1 MKKYLLSSLLVLGL
15 ALYSTV
21 AAWAENVVYGLMPS
35 NTYGART
42 TSFDI
47 DALGATA
54 LKITPEFAFENA
66 EEFNCGTSV
75 GDKYYAFV
83 VNRGVDAPAFVTL
96 NFTTGKMVV
105 VNDKSFTYGKP
116 GFGANGMAY
125 DEANEKLYA
134 IEGVY
139 DESLD
144 ATATKLYSV
153 DTTNGTLTEVATL
166 NDSYEAI
173 ASDHKGGFYLVK
185 VVTEGRKNYP
195 VLYKVSADFKVT
207 EAVANNTVTC
217 SYSTFNSLV
226 ASKDGKT
233 VYYAAGKSI
242 YAFDVTAGTV
252 EMKGNLNLNIA
263 GITLDKSSADGVAAE
278 NIPDAKPAAKRF
290 LVMRRIYGSAMGD
303 VPDDVDSKRTYYYY
317 NVDGKEV
324 GYANYGRLYTDLGIS
339 ETFNVVD
346 IAKPVFD
353 ENGNIVARNT
363 YQWGPYDFLDNTFKK
378 TPNCET
384 YEYNEAGQLVSDTT
398 SVYYHEYTYN
408 EDGTLAT
415 LNTYNKFTKKLSQS
429 IQYVAYDEKGNVISY
444 VSDGNWDS
452 QKYNADI
459 EYDENGNKI
468 EEFQYK
474 VVDDP
479 NMPGSTMNKPK
490 QLEKWEYVNNGLALY
505 QRFRYDNIGKD
516 VPEYNEVPEFKTVY
530 EPVVE
535 GDYNDVYARDSS
547 YFDNGKNSKWMGES
561 TYSRYTYADFTDM
574 EKDTYMELTAE
585 VDAKAYNT
593 VNLKFTMPQLGGI
606 QNCKFVIYRDCTPID
621 TLSFDDFVA
630 NADPETGLCTY
641 QDKLVKN
648 GTYDY
653 FIQPLFSAYSDDM
666 MAADIDE
673 PGIDDG
679 GVVTPE
685 ENPEAEWIGYYST
698 TPVQVTV
705 YTELP
710 AVTDLALTGGEIKT
724 SGNIANLQKTY
735 YAGLSWKN
743 PENITDYGFKKNSVY
758 LGMEE
763 QSLAEITKAD
773 STNANVELAF
783 EEDTE
788 AYVVTSYALG
798 YAVSDTITVKIKDI
812 DAFATGVEGVTVD
825 GAVKATFAN
834 NTITLS
840 DNATVSVFAANGQ
853 KVYEKNNVTSV
864 SLNNLPAAAYI
875 VCVEKNGNVNA
886 YKYRVK

>member
-1 MKKYLLSSLLVLGL
+1 MKKYLLSSLFVLGL

-35 NTYGART
+35 STYGART

-66 EEFNCGTSV
+66 EGFNCGTSV

-83 VNRGVDAPAFVTL
+83 VNRGVDATAFVTL

-166 NDSYEAI
+166 NDSYQAI

-185 VVTEGRKNYP
+185 VVSKDRKNYP
-195 VLYKVSADFKVT
+195 VLYKVSADYKVT
-207 EAVANNTVTC
+207 EAVANTTVTC
-217 SYSTFNSLV
+217 SYTTYNSLV

-233 VYYAAGKSI
+233 VYYVAGKSI
-242 YAFDVTAGTV
+242 FAFDVTAGTV
-252 EMKGNLNLNIA
+252 EKKGDLNSNIA
-263 GITLDKSSADGVAAE
+263 GVTFGKSSADGVAAE
-278 NIPDAKPAAKRF
+278 NIPDDKPAAKRF
-290 LVMRRIYGSAMGD
+290 LVMRRIYGSIMGD
-303 VPDDVDSKRTYYYY
+303 VPYDVDSKRTYYYY

-324 GYANYGRLYTDLGIS
+324 GYANYGRLYTDLGTS
-339 ETFNVVD
+339 DNFNIVD

-363 YQWGPYDFLDNTFKK
+363 YQWGQYDFLDYTFKK
-378 TPNCET
+378 TPNCVT

-398 SVYYHEYTYN
+398 SLYYHEYIYN
-408 EDGTLAT
+408 ENGTLSI
-415 LNTYNKFTKKLSQS
+415 LNTYNKYTKKFSQS
-429 IQYVAYDEKGNVISY
+429 IKYTYDEKGNVISY
-444 VSDGNWDS
+444 VSDGNYDY

-459 EYDENGNKI
+459 DYDENGNKI
-468 EEFQYK
+468 EEYQYQ

-479 NMPGSTMNKPK
+479 NMPGSTMNKSK
-490 QLEKWEYVNNGLALY
+490 QLESWKYVDNCLAEY
-505 QRFRYDNIGKD
+505 QRFRYDDKGNA
-516 VPEYNEVPEFKTVY
+516 VPDFKTVY

-547 YFDNGKNSKWMGES
+547 YFDNGKISKWMGES

-606 QNCKFVIYRDCTPID
+606 QKCKFVIYRDCTPID
-621 TLSFDDFVA
+621 TLSLDDFVT

-641 QDKLVKN
+641 QDKLLKN

-653 FIQPLFSAYSDDM
+653 FIQPLFTAYSDDM

-724 SGNIANLQKTY
+724 SGSIANLQKTY

-743 PENITDYGFKKNSVY
+743 PENITDYGFKKNSIY
-758 LGMEE
+758 LGMQK

-798 YAVSDTITVKIKDI
+798 YAVSDTIAIKIKAI
-812 DAFATGVEGVTVD
+812 ENAAGVEGVTVD

-853 KVYEKNNVTSV
+853 KVYEENNVTSV

>member
-1 MKKYLLSSLLVLGL
+1 MKKYLLSSLFVLGL

-35 NTYGART
+35 STYGART

-66 EEFNCGTSV
+66 EGFNCGTSV

-83 VNRGVDAPAFVTL
+83 VNRGVDATAFVTL

-125 DEANEKLYA
+125 DEANEKLYT

-144 ATATKLYSV
+144 APATKLYSV

-166 NDSYEAI
+166 NDSYKAI

-185 VVTEGRKNYP
+185 VVSKDRKNYP
-195 VLYKVSADFKVT
+195 VLYKVSADYKVT
-207 EAVANNTVTC
+207 EAVANTTVTC
-217 SYSTFNSLV
+217 SYTTFNSLV

-233 VYYAAGKSI
+233 VYYVAGKSI
-242 YAFDVTAGTV
+242 FAFDVTAGTV
-252 EMKGNLNLNIA
+252 EKKGDLNSNIA
-263 GITLDKSSADGVAAE
+263 GVTFGKSSADGVAAE
-278 NIPDAKPAAKRF
+278 NIPDDKPAAKRF
-290 LVMRRIYGSAMGD
+290 LVMRRIYGSVMGD
-303 VPDDVDSKRTYYYY
+303 VPYDVDSKRTYYYY

-324 GYANYGRLYTDLGIS
+324 GYANYGRLYTDLGTS
-339 ETFNVVD
+339 DNFNIVD

-363 YQWGPYDFLDNTFKK
+363 YQWGQYDFLDYTFKK
-378 TPNCET
+378 TPNCVT

-398 SVYYHEYTYN
+398 SLYYHEYIYN
-408 EDGTLAT
+408 ENGTLSI
-415 LNTYNKFTKKLSQS
+415 LNTYNKYTKKLSQS
-429 IQYVAYDEKGNVISY
+429 IKYTYDEKGNVISY
-444 VSDGNWDS
+444 VSDGNYDY
-452 QKYNADI
+452 QKYNAEID
-459 EYDENGNKI
+459 YDENGNKI
-468 EEFQYK
+468 EEYQYQ

-479 NMPGSTMNKPK
+479 NMPGSTMNKSK
-490 QLEKWEYVNNGLALY
+490 QLESWKYVDNCLAEY
-505 QRFRYDNIGKD
+505 QRFRYDDKGNA
-516 VPEYNEVPEFKTVY
+516 VPDFKTVY

-547 YFDNGKNSKWMGES
+547 YFDNGKDSKWMGES

-606 QNCKFVIYRDCTPID
+606 QKCKFVIYRDCTPID
-621 TLSFDDFVA
+621 TLSLDDFVT

-641 QDKLVKN
+641 QDKLLKN

-653 FIQPLFSAYSDDM
+653 FIQPLFTAYSDDM

-724 SGNIANLQKTY
+724 SGSIANLQKTY

-758 LGMEE
+758 LGMQK

-773 STNANVELAF
+773 STNVNVELAF

-798 YAVSDTITVKIKDI
+798 YAVSDTIAIKIKAI
-812 DAFATGVEGVTVD
+812 ENAAGVEGVTVD

-853 KVYEKNNVTSV
+853 KVYEENNVTSV

>member
-47 DALGATA
+47 DALGSDA
-54 LKITPEFAFENA
+54 LKLTPDFAFENA

-83 VNRGVDAPAFVTL
+83 VNRGVDAAAFVTL

-125 DEANEKLYA
+125 DETNGKLYV
-134 IEGVY
+134 IEGAF
-139 DESLD
+139 DESLE
-144 ATATKLYSV
+144 AEATKLYSV
-153 DTTNGTLTEVATL
+153 DTTNGTLTEVAKW

-185 VVTEGRKNYP
+185 VVSEGRKNYP
-195 VLYKVSADFKVT
+195 VLYKVSADFKVS

-217 SYSTFNSLV
+217 SYTTYNSLV
-226 ASKDGKT
+226 ASKDGST

-263 GITLDKSSADGVAAE
+263 GITFDKSSADGVAAE
-278 NIPDAKPAAKRF
+278 NIPDDKPAAKRF

-324 GYANYGRLYTDLGIS
+324 GYANYGRLYLDLGVS
-339 ETFNVVD
+339 DNFNLVD

-363 YQWGPYDFLDNTFKK
+363 YQWGPYDFLDYTFQK

-384 YEYNEAGQLVSDTT
+384 YAYNEAGQLIADTT

-408 EDGTLAT
+408 ENGTLAI
-415 LNTYNKFTKKLSQS
+415 LNTYNKFSKKLSQS
-429 IQYVAYDEKGNVISY
+429 IKYTYDEKGNVISY

-452 QKYNADI
+452 QKYNAEI
-459 EYDENGNKI
+459 EYDKNGNKI
-468 EEFQYK
+468 EEFQYQ
-474 VVDDP
+474 VVEDP
-479 NMPGSTMNKPK
+479 NMPGSTTNKSK
-490 QLEKWEYVNNGLALY
+490 QLETWKYVDNCLAEY
-505 QRFRYDNIGKD
+505 QRFRFDEKGKE
-516 VPEYNEVPEFKTVY
+516 VPEYKTVY

-535 GDYNDVYARDSS
+535 GDYNDVYVRDSS
-547 YFDNGKNSKWMGES
+547 YFDNGKSSKWMGES

-593 VNLKFTMPQLGGI
+593 VNLKFSMPQLGGV
-606 QNCKFVIYRDCTPID
+606 QDCKFVIYRDCTPID

-641 QDKLVKN
+641 QDKLLKN

-653 FIQPLFSAYSDDM
+653 FIQPLFTAYSDDM
-666 MAADIDE
+666 MAADVDE

-679 GVVTPE
+679 GVVGPE
-685 ENPEAEWIGYYST
+685 ENPEAQWIGYYST

-710 AVTDLALTGGEIKT
+710 AVTELTMTGGKVET
-724 SGNIANLQKTY
+724 SGSIANLQKTY
-735 YAGLSWKN
+735 FAAFSWKN

-763 QSLAEITKAD
+763 LALSEITKAD
-773 STNANVELAF
+773 STNATVELAF

-798 YAVSDTITVKIKDI
+798 NAISDTITVKIKDI
-812 DAFATGVEGVTVD
+812 EAFATGVEGVTVD
-825 GAVKATFAN
+825 GAVKATFAG

-853 KVYEKNNVTSV
+853 KVYEENNVRSV

-886 YKYRVK
+886 YKYHVK

>member
-207 EAVANNTVTC
+207 EAVANTTVTC

-263 GITLDKSSADGVAAE
+263 GITFDKSSADGAAAE

-290 LVMRRIYGSAMGD
+290 LVMKRIYGSAMGD

-339 ETFNVVD
+339 DKFNIVD

-363 YQWGPYDFLDNTFKK
+363 YQWGPYDFLDYTFKK

-516 VPEYNEVPEFKTVY
+516 VPEYKEVPEFKTVY

-535 GDYNDVYARDSS
+535 GDYNDVYVRDSS
-547 YFDNGKNSKWMGES
+547 YFANGKNSKWMGES
-561 TYSRYTYADFTDM
+561 TYSRYTYVDFTDM
-574 EKDTYMELTAE
+574 EEATNIELTAE

-593 VNLKFTMPQLGGI
+593 VNLKFTIPQLAFM
-606 QNCKFVIYRDCTPID
+606 QDSKYVIYRDCAPID
-621 TLSFDDFVA
+621 TLSFEDIMKI
-630 NADPETGLCTY
+630 ADPETGLCTY

-653 FIQPLFSAYSDDM
+653 FIQPLFTAYSDDM
-666 MAADIDE
+666 MVADLDE

-679 GVVTPE
+679 GVVGPE

-710 AVTDLALTGGEIKT
+710 SVTELALTGGEIKT

-743 PENITDYGFKKNSVY
+743 PENITEYGFKKNSVF
-758 LGMEE
+758 LGTEG
-763 QSLAEITKAD
+763 QALAEVTKAD
-773 STNANVELAF
+773 STNVKVELAF

-798 YAVSDTITVKIKDI
+798 YAISDTITVKIKDI
-812 DAFATGVEGVTVD
+812 DALATGVEGVTVD

-834 NTITLS
+834 NAITLS
-840 DNATVSVFAANGQ
+840 DNANISVFAANGQ
-853 KVYEKNNVTSV
+853 KVYEKDNVTSV

>member
-144 ATATKLYSV
+144 ATATKLFSV

-185 VVTEGRKNYP
+185 VVSKDRKNYP

-207 EAVANNTVTC
+207 EAVANTTVTC

-263 GITLDKSSADGVAAE
+263 GITFDKSSADGAAAE

-290 LVMRRIYGSAMGD
+290 LVMKRIYGSAMGD

-339 ETFNVVD
+339 DKFNIVD

-363 YQWGPYDFLDNTFKK
+363 YQWGPYDFLDYTFKK

-429 IQYVAYDEKGNVISY
+429 ILYVAYDEKGNVISY

-452 QKYNADI
+452 QKYNGEI
-459 EYDENGNKI
+459 EYDENGNKVL
-468 EEFQYK
+468 EFQYK

-479 NMPGSTMNKPK
+479 TMPGETMNKPK

-505 QRFRYDNIGKD
+505 QRFRYNDKG
-516 VPEYNEVPEFKTVY
+516 EEVPDYKTVY

-535 GDYNDVYARDSS
+535 GDYNDVYVRDSS
-547 YFDNGKNSKWMGES
+547 YFANGKNSKWMGES
-561 TYSRYTYADFTDM
+561 TYSRYTYVDFTDM
-574 EKDTYMELTAE
+574 EEATNIELTAE

-593 VNLKFTMPQLGGI
+593 VNLKFTIPQLAFM
-606 QNCKFVIYRDCTPID
+606 QDSKYVIYRDCAPID
-621 TLSFDDFVA
+621 TLSFEDIMKI
-630 NADPETGLCTY
+630 ADPETGLCTY

-653 FIQPLFSAYSDDM
+653 FIQPLFTAYSDDM
-666 MAADIDE
+666 MVADLDE

-679 GVVTPE
+679 GVVGPE

-710 AVTDLALTGGEIKT
+710 SVTELALTGGEIKT

-743 PENITDYGFKKNSVY
+743 PENITEYGFKKNSVF
-758 LGMEE
+758 LGTEG
-763 QSLAEITKAD
+763 QALAEVTKAD
-773 STNANVELAF
+773 STNVKVELAF

-798 YAVSDTITVKIKDI
+798 YAISDTITVKIKDI
-812 DAFATGVEGVTVD
+812 DALATGVEGVTVD

-834 NTITLS
+834 NAITLS
-840 DNATVSVFAANGQ
+840 DNANISVFAANGQ
-853 KVYEKNNVTSV
+853 KVYEKDNVTSV

>member
-15 ALYSTV
+15 ALYSSV

-66 EEFNCGTSV
+66 EEFYCGTSV

-207 EAVANNTVTC
+207 EAVANTTVTC

-263 GITLDKSSADGVAAE
+263 GITFYKSSADGAVAE
-278 NIPDAKPAAKRF
+278 NIPDAKPAKRF
-290 LVMRRIYGSAMGD
+290 LVMKRTYGSAMGD

-324 GYANYGRLYTDLGIS
+324 GYAKYGRSYTDFGTS

-363 YQWGPYDFLDNTFKK
+363 YKWGPYDFLDYTFKK

-415 LNTYNKFTKKLSQS
+415 LNTYNKLTKKLSQS
-429 IQYVAYDEKGNVISY
+429 IQYVTYDEKGNVISY
-444 VSDGNWDS
+444 VSAGNWDS
-452 QKYNADI
+452 QKYNGEI
-459 EYDENGNKI
+459 EYDDNGNKVL
-468 EEFQYK
+468 EFQYQ

-479 NMPGSTMNKPK
+479 TRPGETMNKPK
-490 QLEKWEYVNNGLALY
+490 QIEKWEYVNNALALY
-505 QRFRYDNIGKD
+505 QRFRYDGNGD
-516 VPEYNEVPEFKTVY
+516 EVPDYKTVY

-535 GDYNDVYARDSS
+535 GDYNDVYARDST
-547 YFDNGKNSKWMGES
+547 YFDNGENSKWTGKS

-593 VNLKFTMPQLGGI
+593 VNLKFTKPQLGGI

-641 QDKLVKN
+641 QDKLLKN

-724 SGNIANLQKTY
+724 SGNVANLHKTY

-743 PENITDYGFKKNSVY
+743 PENITDYGFKKNSIY
-758 LGMEE
+758 LGMEG
-763 QSLAEITKAD
+763 QALAEITKAD
-773 STNANVELAF
+773 STKASVELAF

-798 YAVSDTITVKIKDI
+798 YAISDTITVKIKDI

-853 KVYEKNNVTSV
+853 KVYEENNVTSV

>member
-21 AAWAENVVYGLMPS
+21 AAWAENVVYGIMPS

-47 DALGATA
+47 DALGSDA
-54 LKITPEFAFENA
+54 LKLTPEFAFENA

-83 VNRGVDAPAFVTL
+83 VNRGVDAAAFVTL
-96 NFTTGKMVV
+96 NFTTGNMVV

-125 DEANEKLYA
+125 DEVNDKLYV
-134 IEGVY
+134 IEGVF
-139 DESLD
+139 DESVES
-144 ATATKLYSV
+144 TATKLYSV
-153 DTTNGTLTEVATL
+153 DTTNGTLTEAATWK
-166 NDSYEAI
+166 DSYEAI
-173 ASDHKGGFYLVK
+173 ASDHKGGFYVIKLETVGK
-185 VVTEGRKNYP
+185 KTYP

-207 EAVANNTVTC
+207 EAVANTTVNC
-217 SYSTFNSLV
+217 SYTTYNSLV
-226 ASKDGKT
+226 ASKDGNT
-233 VYYAAGKSI
+233 VYYAAGKGV

-252 EMKGNLNLNIA
+252 EKKGDLKLNIA
-263 GITLDKSSADGVAAE
+263 GITLDKSSADGAAAE
-278 NIPDAKPAAKRF
+278 ITPDAKSAKRF
-290 LVMRRIYGSAMGD
+290 LVMKRIYGSAMGD

-317 NVDGKEV
+317 NADGKEV
-324 GYANYGRLYTDLGIS
+324 GYANYGRLYTDLGVS
-339 ETFNVVD
+339 ENFNLVD

-353 ENGNIVARNT
+353 ENGNIVAKNT
-363 YQWGPYDFLDNTFKK
+363 YQWGLYDFLDYTFKK

-408 EDGTLAT
+408 ENGTLAT

-429 IQYVAYDEKGNVISY
+429 IQYVAYNEKGNVVSY

-459 EYDENGNKI
+459 EYDENGNKV
-468 EEFQYK
+468 EEYQYQ

-479 NMPGSTMNKPK
+479 NMQGSTKNKSK
-490 QLEKWEYVNNGLALY
+490 QLETWKYVDNSLAEY
-505 QRFRYDNIGKD
+505 QRFRYDDKGD
-516 VPEYNEVPEFKTVY
+516 AVPEFKTVY

-535 GDYNDVYARDSS
+535 GDYNDVYVRDSS

-561 TYSRYTYADFTDM
+561 TYSRYTYVDFTDM
-574 EKDTYMELTAE
+574 EKDTYMKLTAE

-593 VNLKFTMPQLGGI
+593 VNLKFSMPQLGGV
-606 QNCKFVIYRDCTPID
+606 QDCKFVIYRDCTPID

-641 QDKLVKN
+641 QDKLLKN

-653 FIQPLFSAYSDDM
+653 FIQPLFTAYSDDM
-666 MAADIDE
+666 MAADVYE

-679 GVVTPE
+679 GVVGPE
-685 ENPEAEWIGYYST
+685 ENPEAQWIGYYST

-710 AVTDLALTGGEIKT
+710 AVTELALTGGKIVT
-724 SGNIANLQKTY
+724 SGSIANLQKTY

-743 PENITDYGFKKNSVY
+743 PENVEDYGFKKNSVY

-773 STNANVELAF
+773 STNATVELAF

-798 YAVSDTITVKIKDI
+798 YAISDTITVKIKDI
-812 DAFATGVEGVTVD
+812 EDATGVEGVTVD
-825 GAVKATFAN
+825 GAVKATFAG

-853 KVYEKNNVTSV
+853 KVYEENNVTSV

>member
-21 AAWAENVVYGLMPS
+21 AAWAENVVYGIMPS

-47 DALGATA
+47 DALGSDA
-54 LKITPEFAFENA
+54 LKLTPEFAFENA

-83 VNRGVDAPAFVTL
+83 VNRGVDAAAFVTL
-96 NFTTGKMVV
+96 NFTTGNMVV

-125 DEANEKLYA
+125 DEVNDKLYV
-134 IEGVY
+134 IEGVF
-139 DESLD
+139 DESVES
-144 ATATKLYSV
+144 TATKLYSV
-153 DTTNGTLTEVATL
+153 DTTNGTLTEVATWK
-166 NDSYEAI
+166 DSYEAI
-173 ASDHKGGFYLVK
+173 ASDHKGGFYVIKLETVGK
-185 VVTEGRKNYP
+185 KTYP
-195 VLYKVSADFKVT
+195 VLYKVSADFNVT
-207 EAVANNTVTC
+207 EAVANTTVNC
-217 SYSTFNSLV
+217 SYTTYNSLV
-226 ASKDGKT
+226 ASKDGNT
-233 VYYAAGKSI
+233 VYYAAGKGV

-252 EMKGNLNLNIA
+252 EKKGDLKLNIA
-263 GITLDKSSADGVAAE
+263 GITLDKSSADGAAAE
-278 NIPDAKPAAKRF
+278 ITPDAKSAKRF
-290 LVMRRIYGSAMGD
+290 LVQKRIYGSAMGD

-317 NVDGKEV
+317 NADGKEV
-324 GYANYGRLYTDLGIS
+324 GYANYGRLYTDLGVS
-339 ETFNVVD
+339 ENFNLVD

-353 ENGNIVARNT
+353 ENGNIVAKNT
-363 YQWGPYDFLDNTFKK
+363 YQWGPYDFLDYTFKK

-408 EDGTLAT
+408 EDGTLAI
-415 LNTYNKFTKKLSQS
+415 LNTYNRFTKKLSQS
-429 IQYVAYDEKGNVISY
+429 IQYVAYDEKGNVVSY

-459 EYDENGNKI
+459 EYDENGNKV
-468 EEFQYK
+468 EEYQYQ

-479 NMPGSTMNKPK
+479 NMQGSTTNKSK
-490 QLEKWEYVNNGLALY
+490 QLETWKYVDNCLAEY
-505 QRFRYDNIGKD
+505 QRFRFDDNG
-516 VPEYNEVPEFKTVY
+516 ESVPEFKTVY

-561 TYSRYTYADFTDM
+561 TYSRYTYVDFTDM
-574 EKDTYMELTAE
+574 EEATYMKLTAE

-593 VNLKFTMPQLGGI
+593 VNLKFSMPQLGGV
-606 QNCKFVIYRDCTPID
+606 QDCKFVIYRDCTPID

-641 QDKLVKN
+641 QDKLLKN

-653 FIQPLFSAYSDDM
+653 FIQPLFTAYSDDM
-666 MAADIDE
+666 MAADVDE

-679 GVVTPE
+679 GVVGPE
-685 ENPEAEWIGYYST
+685 ENPEAQWIGYYST

-710 AVTDLALTGGEIKT
+710 AVTELALTGGKIVT
-724 SGNIANLQKTY
+724 SGSIANLQKTY

-743 PENITDYGFKKNSVY
+743 PENVEDYGFKKNSVY

-773 STNANVELAF
+773 STNATVELAF

-798 YAVSDTITVKIKDI
+798 YAISDTITVKIKDI
-812 DAFATGVEGVTVD
+812 EDATGVEGVTVD
-825 GAVKATFAN
+825 GAVKATFAG

-853 KVYEKNNVTSV
+853 KVYEENNVTSV

>member
-47 DALGATA
+47 DALGSDA
-54 LKITPEFAFENA
+54 LKLTPDFAFENA

-83 VNRGVDAPAFVTL
+83 VNRGVEAAAFVTL

-185 VVTEGRKNYP
+185 VVSKDRKNYP
-195 VLYKVSADFKVT
+195 VLYKVSADFKVS

-217 SYSTFNSLV
+217 SYTTYNSLV
-226 ASKDGKT
+226 ASKDGST

-263 GITLDKSSADGVAAE
+263 GITFDKSSADGVAAE
-278 NIPDAKPAAKRF
+278 NIPDDKPAAKRF
-290 LVMRRIYGSAMGD
+290 LVMKRIYGSAMGD
-303 VPDDVDSKRTYYYY
+303 VPDDVDSKRTFYYY

-324 GYANYGRLYTDLGIS
+324 GYANYGRLYLDLGVS
-339 ETFNVVD
+339 DNFNLVD

-363 YQWGPYDFLDNTFKK
+363 YQWGPYDFLDYTFQK

-384 YEYNEAGQLVSDTT
+384 YAYNEAGQLIADTT

-408 EDGTLAT
+408 ENGTLAI
-415 LNTYNKFTKKLSQS
+415 LNTYNKFSKKLSQS
-429 IQYVAYDEKGNVISY
+429 IKYTYDEKGNVISY

-452 QKYNADI
+452 QKYNAEI
-459 EYDENGNKI
+459 EYDKNGNKI
-468 EEFQYK
+468 EEFQYQI
-474 VVDDP
+474 VEDP
-479 NMPGSTMNKPK
+479 NMPGSTTNKSK
-490 QLEKWEYVNNGLALY
+490 QLETWKYVDNCLAEY
-505 QRFRYDNIGKD
+505 QRFRFDEKGKE
-516 VPEYNEVPEFKTVY
+516 VPEYKTVY

-535 GDYNDVYARDSS
+535 GDYNDVYVRDSS

-593 VNLKFTMPQLGGI
+593 VNLKFSMPQLGGV
-606 QNCKFVIYRDCTPID
+606 QDCKFVIYRDCTPID

-641 QDKLVKN
+641 QDKLLKN

-653 FIQPLFSAYSDDM
+653 FIQPLFTAYSDDM
-666 MAADIDE
+666 MAADVDE

-679 GVVTPE
+679 GVVGPE
-685 ENPEAEWIGYYST
+685 ENPEAQWIGYYST

-710 AVTDLALTGGEIKT
+710 AVTELTMTGGKVET
-724 SGNIANLQKTY
+724 SGSIANLQKTY
-735 YAGLSWKN
+735 FAAFSWKN

-763 QSLAEITKAD
+763 QALAEITKAD
-773 STNANVELAF
+773 STRANVELAF

-798 YAVSDTITVKIKDI
+798 NAISDTITVKIKDI
-812 DAFATGVEGVTVD
+812 EAFATGVEGVTVD
-825 GAVKATFAN
+825 GAVKATFAG

>member
-1 MKKYLLSSLLVLGL
+1 MKKYLLSSLMVLGL
-15 ALYSTV
+15 ALYSSV

-144 ATATKLYSV
+144 ATATKFYSV
-153 DTTNGTLTEVATL
+153 DTTNGTLTEVTTL

-242 YAFDVTAGTV
+242 YAFDITAGTV

-263 GITLDKSSADGVAAE
+263 GITFDKSSADGAAAE

-290 LVMRRIYGSAMGD
+290 LVMKRIYGSAMGD

-353 ENGNIVARNT
+353 KNGNIVARNT
-363 YQWGPYDFLDNTFKK
+363 YQWGPYDFLDYTFKK
-378 TPNCET
+378 TANCES

-408 EDGTLAT
+408 ENGTLAT

-429 IQYVAYDEKGNVISY
+429 IQYLGYDEKGNVVSY
-444 VSDGNWDS
+444 VSDGNWDN
-452 QKYNADI
+452 QKYNGDI
-459 EYDENGNKI
+459 EYDENGNKVL
-468 EEFQYK
+468 EFQYQ

-479 NMPGSTMNKPK
+479 TMPGVTMDKPK

-505 QRFRYDNIGKD
+505 QRFRYNDEG
-516 VPEYNEVPEFKTVY
+516 EEVPDYKTVY

-593 VNLKFTMPQLGGI
+593 VNLKFTMPQLAGV
-606 QNCKFVIYRDCTPID
+606 QDCKFVIYRDCAPID

-641 QDKLVKN
+641 QDKLLKN

-653 FIQPLFSAYSDDM
+653 FIQPLFTAYSDDM
-666 MAADIDE
+666 MVADLDE

-710 AVTDLALTGGEIKT
+710 AVTDLVLTGGEIKT
-724 SGNIANLQKTY
+724 SGSIANLQKTY

-743 PENITDYGFKKNSVY
+743 PENITDYGFKKNSIY

-783 EEDTE
+783 NEDTE

-798 YAVSDTITVKIKDI
+798 YAISDTIPVKIKDI

>member
-1 MKKYLLSSLLVLGL
+1 MKKYLLSSLFVLGL

-35 NTYGART
+35 STYGART

-83 VNRGVDAPAFVTL
+83 VNSGVDAPAFVTL

-166 NDSYEAI
+166 NDSYKAI

-185 VVTEGRKNYP
+185 VVSKDRKNYP

-207 EAVANNTVTC
+207 EAVANTTVTC
-217 SYSTFNSLV
+217 SYTTYNSLV

-252 EMKGNLNLNIA
+252 EKKGDLNSNIA
-263 GITLDKSSADGVAAE
+263 GVTFGKSSADGVAAE
-278 NIPDAKPAAKRF
+278 NIPDDKPAAKRL
-290 LVMRRIYGSAMGD
+290 LVMRRIYGSVMGD
-303 VPDDVDSKRTYYYY
+303 VPDDGDSKRTYYYY

-324 GYANYGRLYTDLGIS
+324 GYANYGRLYTDLGTS
-339 ETFNVVD
+339 DNFNIVD

-363 YQWGPYDFLDNTFKK
+363 YQWGQYDFLDYTFKK
-378 TPNCET
+378 TPNCVT

-398 SVYYHEYTYN
+398 SLYYHEYIYN
-408 EDGTLAT
+408 ENGTLSI
-415 LNTYNKFTKKLSQS
+415 LNTYNKYTKKRSQS
-429 IQYVAYDEKGNVISY
+429 IKYTYDEKGNVISY
-444 VSDGNWDS
+444 VSDGNYDY
-452 QKYNADI
+452 QKYNAEID
-459 EYDENGNKI
+459 YDENGNKI
-468 EEFQYK
+468 EEYQYQ

-479 NMPGSTMNKPK
+479 NMPGSTMNKSK
-490 QLEKWEYVNNGLALY
+490 QLESWKYVDNCLAEY
-505 QRFRYDNIGKD
+505 QRFRYDDKGNA
-516 VPEYNEVPEFKTVY
+516 VPDFKTVY

-547 YFDNGKNSKWMGES
+547 YFDNGKISKWMGES

-606 QNCKFVIYRDCTPID
+606 QKCKFVIYRDCTPID
-621 TLSFDDFVA
+621 TLSLDDFVT

-641 QDKLVKN
+641 QDKLLKN

-653 FIQPLFSAYSDDM
+653 FIQPLFTAYSDDM

-724 SGNIANLQKTY
+724 SGSIANLQKTY

-743 PENITDYGFKKNSVY
+743 PENITDYGFKKNSIY
-758 LGMEE
+758 LGKQK

-773 STNANVELAF
+773 STNVNVELAF

-798 YAVSDTITVKIKDI
+798 YAVSDTIAIKIKAI
-812 DAFATGVEGVTVD
+812 ENAAGVEGVTVD

-853 KVYEKNNVTSV
+853 KVYEENNVTSV

>member
-1 MKKYLLSSLLVLGL
+1 MKKYLLSSLFVLGL

-35 NTYGART
+35 STYGART

-83 VNRGVDAPAFVTL
+83 VNCGVDAPAFVTL

-139 DESLD
+139 DESLG

-166 NDSYEAI
+166 NDSYKAI

-185 VVTEGRKNYP
+185 VVSKDKKYYP
-195 VLYKVSADFKVT
+195 VLYKVSADYKVT
-207 EAVANNTVTC
+207 EAVANTTVNC
-217 SYSTFNSLV
+217 SYATFYSLV
-226 ASKDGKT
+226 ASKDGNT
-233 VYYAAGKSI
+233 VYYVAGKSI
-242 YAFDVTAGTV
+242 LAFDVTAGTV
-252 EMKGNLNLNIA
+252 EKKGDLNSNIA
-263 GITLDKSSADGVAAE
+263 GVTFGKSSADGVAAE
-278 NIPDAKPAAKRF
+278 NIPDDKPAAKRF
-290 LVMRRIYGSAMGD
+290 LVMKRIYGSFMGD
-303 VPDDVDSKRTYYYY
+303 VPDDVDSNRTYYYY

-339 ETFNVVD
+339 DNFNIVD

-363 YQWGPYDFLDNTFKK
+363 YQWGPYDFLDYTFKK

-408 EDGTLAT
+408 ENGTLAT

-429 IQYVAYDEKGNVISY
+429 IKYTYDEKGNVISY
-444 VSDGNWDS
+444 VSDGNYDY
-452 QKYNADI
+452 QKYNAEID
-459 EYDENGNKI
+459 YDENGNKK
-468 EEFQYK
+468 EEYQYQ

-479 NMPGSTMNKPK
+479 NMPGSTMNKSK
-490 QLEKWEYVNNGLALY
+490 QLESWKYVDNCLAEY
-505 QRFRYDNIGKD
+505 QRFRYDDKGNA
-516 VPEYNEVPEFKTVY
+516 VPEFKTVY

-535 GDYNDVYARDSS
+535 GDYNDVYARDST
-547 YFDNGKNSKWMGES
+547 YFDNGKISKWMGES
-561 TYSRYTYADFTDM
+561 KYSRYTYADFTDM

-621 TLSFDDFVA
+621 TLSFDDFVT

-641 QDKLVKN
+641 QDKLLKN

-653 FIQPLFSAYSDDM
+653 FIQPLFTAYSDDM

-724 SGNIANLQKTY
+724 SGSIANLQKTY

-743 PENITDYGFKKNSVY
+743 PENITDYGFKKNSIY
-758 LGMEE
+758 LGM
-763 QSLAEITKAD
+763 QKLSLAEITKAD
-773 STNANVELAF
+773 STNVNVELAF

-798 YAVSDTITVKIKDI
+798 YAVSDTIAIKIKAI
-812 DAFATGVEGVTVD
+812 ENAAGVEGVTVD

-853 KVYEKNNVTSV
+853 KVYEENNVTSV
-864 SLNNLPAAAYI
+864 SLNNLPTAAYI

>member
-21 AAWAENVVYGLMPS
+21 AAWAENVVYGISPS
-35 NTYGART
+35 NSFGART
-42 TSFDI
+42 TFFDI

-54 LKITPEFAFENA
+54 LKITPEFTFENA

-75 GDKYYAFV
+75 GDKYYAYV
-83 VNRGVDAPAFVTL
+83 VNRGVDAAAFVTI

-125 DEANEKLYA
+125 DETNGKLYV
-134 IEGVY
+134 IEGAY
-139 DESLD
+139 DESLE

-153 DTTNGTLTEVATL
+153 DTTNGTLTEVATWK
-166 NDSYEAI
+166 DSYEAI

-185 VVTEGRKNYP
+185 VVSKDRKNYP

-217 SYSTFNSLV
+217 SYTTYNSLV
-226 ASKDGKT
+226 ASKDGNT

-242 YAFDVTAGTV
+242 YAFDLTAGTV
-252 EMKGNLNLNIA
+252 EKKGDLSMNIA
-263 GITLDKSSADGVAAE
+263 GITFDKSSADGSAAE
-278 NIPDAKPAAKRF
+278 NIPDDKPAAKRF
-290 LVMRRIYGSAMGD
+290 LVMKRIYGSAMGD

-317 NVDGKEV
+317 NADGKEV
-324 GYANYGRLYTDLGIS
+324 GYANYGRLYSDLGIS
-339 ETFNVVD
+339 DNFNLVD

-353 ENGNIVARNT
+353 ENGNIVAKNT
-363 YQWGPYDFLDNTFKK
+363 YQWGPYDFLDYTFKK

-408 EDGTLAT
+408 ENGTLAI
-415 LNTYNKFTKKLSQS
+415 LNTYNRFTKKLSQS
-429 IQYVAYDEKGNVISY
+429 IKYTYDEKGNVVSY

-459 EYDENGNKI
+459 EYDENGNKVL
-468 EEFQYK
+468 EFQYQI
-474 VVDDP
+474 VEDP
-479 NMPGSTMNKPK
+479 DMPGETTTKSK

-505 QRFRYDNIGKD
+505 QRFRYDDKG
-516 VPEYNEVPEFKTVY
+516 NEVPEYKTVY

-547 YFDNGKNSKWMGES
+547 YFDNDKDSKWMGES

-574 EKDTYMELTAE
+574 EEATYMELTAE

-593 VNLKFTMPQLGGI
+593 VNLKFGMPQLAYM
-606 QNCKFVIYRDCTPID
+606 QDSKYVIYRDCTPID

-641 QDKLVKN
+641 QDKLLKN

-653 FIQPLFSAYSDDM
+653 FIQPLFTAYSDDM
-666 MAADIDE
+666 MAADLDE

-679 GVVTPE
+679 GVVGPE
-685 ENPEAEWIGYYST
+685 ENPEAQWIGYYST

-710 AVTDLALTGGEIKT
+710 AVTELTMTGGKIET

-743 PENITDYGFKKNSVY
+743 PENVEDYGFKKNSVY

-773 STNANVELAF
+773 STNATVELAF
-783 EEDTE
+783 DEDTE
-788 AYVVTSYALG
+788 AYVVTKYALG
-798 YAVSDTITVKIKDI
+798 NAISDTITVKIKDI
-812 DAFATGVEGVTVD
+812 ETFATGVEGVTVD
-825 GAVKATFAN
+825 GAVKATFAG

-853 KVYEKNNVTSV
+853 KVYEENNVTSV

>member
-15 ALYSTV
+15 ALYSSV

-66 EEFNCGTSV
+66 EEFYCGTSV

-207 EAVANNTVTC
+207 EAVANTTVTC

-263 GITLDKSSADGVAAE
+263 GITFYKSSADGAVAE
-278 NIPDAKPAAKRF
+278 NIPDAKPAKRF
-290 LVMRRIYGSAMGD
+290 LVMKRTYGSAMGD

-324 GYANYGRLYTDLGIS
+324 GYAKYGRSYTDFGTS

-363 YQWGPYDFLDNTFKK
+363 YKWGPYDFLDYTFKK

-398 SVYYHEYTYN
+398 SVYYHEYKYN

-415 LNTYNKFTKKLSQS
+415 LNTYNKLTKKLSQS
-429 IQYVAYDEKGNVISY
+429 IQYVTYDEKGNVISY

-452 QKYNADI
+452 QKYNGEI
-459 EYDENGNKI
+459 EYDDNGNKVL
-468 EEFQYK
+468 EFQYQ

-479 NMPGSTMNKPK
+479 TMPGETMNKPK
-490 QLEKWEYVNNGLALY
+490 QIEKWEYVNNALALY
-505 QRFRYDNIGKD
+505 QRFRYDGNG
-516 VPEYNEVPEFKTVY
+516 EEVPDYKTVY

-535 GDYNDVYARDSS
+535 GDYNDVYARDST
-547 YFDNGKNSKWMGES
+547 YFDNGENSKWTGKS

-630 NADPETGLCTY
+630 NAYPETGLCTY
-641 QDKLVKN
+641 QDKFLKN

-724 SGNIANLQKTY
+724 SGNVANLHKTY

-743 PENITDYGFKKNSVY
+743 PENITDYGFKKNSIY
-758 LGMEE
+758 LGMEG
-763 QSLAEITKAD
+763 QALAEITKAD
-773 STNANVELAF
+773 STKASVELAF

-798 YAVSDTITVKIKDI
+798 YAISDTITVKIKDI

-853 KVYEKNNVTSV
+853 KVYEENNVTSV

>member
-1 MKKYLLSSLLVLGL
+1 MKKYLLSSLLVLSL

-21 AAWAENVVYGLMPS
+21 AAWAENVVYGIMPS
-35 NTYGART
+35 STYGART

-47 DALGATA
+47 DALGSDV
-54 LKITPEFAFENA
+54 LKLSPEFAFENA
-66 EEFNCGTSV
+66 QEFNCGTSV

-83 VNRGVDAPAFVTL
+83 VNSGMDAPAFVTL

-105 VNDKSFTYGKP
+105 VNDKSFTNGKP
-116 GFGANGMAY
+116 GFYANGMAY
-125 DEANEKLYA
+125 DEANEKLYV

-144 ATATKLYSV
+144 ADATKLYSV
-153 DTTNGTLTEVATL
+153 DTTNGALTEVATW

-185 VVTEGRKNYP
+185 VVSKDRKNYP
-195 VLYKVSADFKVT
+195 VLYKVSTDFKVT
-207 EAVANNTVTC
+207 EAVANTTVNC
-217 SYSTFNSLV
+217 SYTTANSLV
-226 ASKDGKT
+226 ASKDGNT
-233 VYYAAGKSI
+233 IYYVAGKGVF
-242 YAFDVTAGTV
+242 AFDVTAGTV
-252 EMKGNLNLNIA
+252 EKKGDLNLNIA
-263 GITLDKSSADGVAAE
+263 GVTFGKSSADGVAAE
-278 NIPDAKPAAKRF
+278 NIPDDKPAAKRF
-290 LVMRRIYGSAMGD
+290 LVMKRIYGSAMGD

-339 ETFNVVD
+339 DNFNLVD

-353 ENGNIVARNT
+353 ENGNIVAKNT
-363 YQWGPYDFLDNTFKK
+363 YQWGPYDFLDYAFKK
-378 TPNCET
+378 STNCET

-398 SVYYHEYTYN
+398 SNYYHEYTYN

-429 IQYVAYDEKGNVISY
+429 IRYVAYDKKGNVISY
-444 VSDGNWDS
+444 VSDGNWDN

-459 EYDENGNKI
+459 EYDENGNKV
-468 EEFQYK
+468 EEFQYQ

-479 NMPGSTMNKPK
+479 NMPGSTTNKSK
-490 QLEKWEYVNNGLALY
+490 QLETWKYVDNCLAEY
-505 QRFRYDNIGKD
+505 QRFRYNDKG
-516 VPEYNEVPEFKTVY
+516 EEVPEFKTVY

-535 GDYNDVYARDSS
+535 GDYNDVYVRDST
-547 YFDNGKNSKWMGES
+547 YFANDKNSKWMGES

-574 EKDTYMELTAE
+574 EEATHIELTAE

-593 VNLKFTMPQLGGI
+593 VNLKFTMPQLAFM
-606 QNCKFVIYRDCTPID
+606 QDSKYVIYRDCAPID
-621 TLSFDDFVA
+621 TLSFDDVMKI
-630 NADPETGLCTY
+630 ADPETGLCTY
-641 QDKLVKN
+641 QDKLLKN

-653 FIQPLFSAYSDDM
+653 FIQPLFTAYSDDM
-666 MAADIDE
+666 MVADLDE
-673 PGIDDG
+673 PGIDEG
-679 GVVTPE
+679 GVVGPE

-710 AVTDLALTGGEIKT
+710 AVTELALTGGEIET
-724 SGNIANLQKTY
+724 SGNIAHLQKTY

-743 PENITDYGFKKNSVY
+743 PENITEYGFKKNSVY
-758 LGMEE
+758 LGADGHA
-763 QSLAEITKAD
+763 LAEVTKAD
-773 STNANVELAF
+773 STNVKVELEF

-788 AYVVTSYALG
+788 AYVVTSYDLG
-798 YAVSDTITVKIKDI
+798 YAISDTIPVKIKDI
-812 DAFATGVEGVTVD
+812 DAITGVEGVTVD

-834 NTITLS
+834 NAITLS
-840 DNATVSVFAANGQ
+840 DNANISVFAANGQ
-853 KVYEKNNVTSV
+853 KVYEKDNVTSI

>member
-21 AAWAENVVYGLMPS
+21 AAWAENVVYGIMPS

-47 DALGATA
+47 DALGSDA
-54 LKITPEFAFENA
+54 LKLTPEFAFENA

-83 VNRGVDAPAFVTL
+83 VNRGVDAAAFVTL
-96 NFTTGKMVV
+96 NFTTGNMVV

-125 DEANEKLYA
+125 DELNDKLYV
-134 IEGVY
+134 IEGVF
-139 DESLD
+139 DESVES
-144 ATATKLYSV
+144 TATKLYSV
-153 DTTNGTLTEVATL
+153 DTTNGTLTEAATWK
-166 NDSYEAI
+166 DSYEAI
-173 ASDHKGGFYLVK
+173 ASDHKGGFYVIKLETVGK
-185 VVTEGRKNYP
+185 KTYP

-207 EAVANNTVTC
+207 EAVANTTVNC
-217 SYSTFNSLV
+217 SYTTYNSLV
-226 ASKDGKT
+226 ASKDGNT
-233 VYYAAGKSI
+233 VYYAAGKGV

-252 EMKGNLNLNIA
+252 EKKGDLKLNIA
-263 GITLDKSSADGVAAE
+263 GITLDKSSADGAAAE
-278 NIPDAKPAAKRF
+278 ITPDAKSAKRF
-290 LVMRRIYGSAMGD
+290 LVMKRIYGSAMGD

-317 NVDGKEV
+317 NADGKEV
-324 GYANYGRLYTDLGIS
+324 GYANYGRLYTDLGVS
-339 ETFNVVD
+339 ENFNLVD

-353 ENGNIVARNT
+353 ENGNIVAKNT
-363 YQWGPYDFLDNTFKK
+363 YQWGPYDFLDYTFKK
-378 TPNCET
+378 TANCET

-429 IQYVAYDEKGNVISY
+429 IQYVAYDKKGNVISY

-459 EYDENGNKI
+459 EYDENGNKV
-468 EEFQYK
+468 EEYQYQ

-479 NMPGSTMNKPK
+479 NMPGSTTNKSK
-490 QLEKWEYVNNGLALY
+490 QLESWKYVDNCLAEY
-505 QRFRYDNIGKD
+505 QRFRFDDNGD
-516 VPEYNEVPEFKTVY
+516 AVPEFKTVY

-561 TYSRYTYADFTDM
+561 TYSRYTYVDFTDM

-593 VNLKFTMPQLGGI
+593 VNLKFSMPQLGGV
-606 QNCKFVIYRDCTPID
+606 QDCKFVIYRDCTPID

-641 QDKLVKN
+641 QDKLLKN

-653 FIQPLFSAYSDDM
+653 FIQPLFTAYSDDM
-666 MAADIDE
+666 MAADVDE

-679 GVVTPE
+679 GVVGPE
-685 ENPEAEWIGYYST
+685 ENPEAQWIGYYST

-710 AVTDLALTGGEIKT
+710 AVTDLALTGGKIVT
-724 SGNIANLQKTY
+724 SGSIANLQKTY

-743 PENITDYGFKKNSVY
+743 PENVEDYGFKKNSVY

-773 STNANVELAF
+773 STNATVELAF

-798 YAVSDTITVKIKDI
+798 YAISDTITVKIKDI
-812 DAFATGVEGVTVD
+812 EDATGVEGITVD
-825 GAVKATFAN
+825 GAVKATFAG

-853 KVYEKNNVTSV
+853 KVYEENNVTSV

>member
-1 MKKYLLSSLLVLGL
+1 MKKYLLSSLFVLGL

-35 NTYGART
+35 STYGART

-66 EEFNCGTSV
+66 EEFKCGTSV

-83 VNRGVDAPAFVTL
+83 VNSGVDAPAFVTL

-116 GFGANGMAY
+116 GSGANGMAY

-185 VVTEGRKNYP
+185 VVSKDRKNYP

-207 EAVANNTVTC
+207 EAVANTTVTC
-217 SYSTFNSLV
+217 SYTTYNSLV

-242 YAFDVTAGTV
+242 YAFDVTAATV
-252 EMKGNLNLNIA
+252 EKKGDLNSNIA
-263 GITLDKSSADGVAAE
+263 GVTFGKSSADGVAAE
-278 NIPDAKPAAKRF
+278 NIPDDKPAAKRF
-290 LVMRRIYGSAMGD
+290 LVMRRIYGSVMGD
-303 VPDDVDSKRTYYYY
+303 VPYDVDSKRTYYYY

-324 GYANYGRLYTDLGIS
+324 GYANYGRLYTDLGTS
-339 ETFNVVD
+339 DNFNIVD

-363 YQWGPYDFLDNTFKK
+363 YQWGQYDFLDYTFKK
-378 TPNCET
+378 TPNCVT

-398 SVYYHEYTYN
+398 SLYYHEYIYN
-408 EDGTLAT
+408 ENGTLSI
-415 LNTYNKFTKKLSQS
+415 LNTYNKYTKKLSQS
-429 IQYVAYDEKGNVISY
+429 IKYTYDEKGNVISY
-444 VSDGNWDS
+444 VSDGNYDY
-452 QKYNADI
+452 QKYNAEID
-459 EYDENGNKI
+459 YDENGNKI
-468 EEFQYK
+468 EEYQYQ

-479 NMPGSTMNKPK
+479 NMPGSTMNKSK
-490 QLEKWEYVNNGLALY
+490 QLESWKYVDNCLAEY
-505 QRFRYDNIGKD
+505 QRFRYDDKGNA
-516 VPEYNEVPEFKTVY
+516 VPDFKTVY

-547 YFDNGKNSKWMGES
+547 YFDNGKISKWMGES

-606 QNCKFVIYRDCTPID
+606 QKCKFVIYRDCTPID
-621 TLSFDDFVA
+621 TLSLDDFVT

-641 QDKLVKN
+641 QDKLLKN

-653 FIQPLFSAYSDDM
+653 FIQPLFTAYSDDM

-724 SGNIANLQKTY
+724 SGSIANLQKTY

-743 PENITDYGFKKNSVY
+743 PENITDYGFKKNSIY
-758 LGMEE
+758 LGMQK

-773 STNANVELAF
+773 STNVNVELAF

-798 YAVSDTITVKIKDI
+798 YAVSDTIAIKIKAI
-812 DAFATGVEGVTVD
+812 ENAAGVEGVTVD

-853 KVYEKNNVTSV
+853 KVYEENNVTSV

>member
-1 MKKYLLSSLLVLGL
+1 MKKYLLSSLFVLGL

-35 NTYGART
+35 STYGART

-66 EEFNCGTSV
+66 EAFNCGTSV

-83 VNRGVDAPAFVTL
+83 VNSGVDAPAFVTL

-116 GFGANGMAY
+116 GSGANGMAY

-144 ATATKLYSV
+144 APATKLYSV

-166 NDSYEAI
+166 NDSYKAI

-185 VVTEGRKNYP
+185 VVSKDRKNYP
-195 VLYKVSADFKVT
+195 VLYKVSADYKVT
-207 EAVANNTVTC
+207 EAVANTTVTC
-217 SYSTFNSLV
+217 SYTTYNSLV

-233 VYYAAGKSI
+233 VYYVAGKSI
-242 YAFDVTAGTV
+242 FAFDVTAGTV
-252 EMKGNLNLNIA
+252 EKKGDLNSNIA
-263 GITLDKSSADGVAAE
+263 GVTFGKSSADGVAAE
-278 NIPDAKPAAKRF
+278 NIPDDKPAAKRF
-290 LVMRRIYGSAMGD
+290 LVMRRIYGSVMGD
-303 VPDDVDSKRTYYYY
+303 VPYDVDSKRTYYYY

-339 ETFNVVD
+339 DNFNIVD

-363 YQWGPYDFLDNTFKK
+363 YQWGRYDFLDYTFKK
-378 TPNCET
+378 TPNCVT

-398 SVYYHEYTYN
+398 SLYYHEYIYN
-408 EDGTLAT
+408 ENGTLSI
-415 LNTYNKFTKKLSQS
+415 LNTYNKYTKKLSQS
-429 IQYVAYDEKGNVISY
+429 IKYTYDEKGNVISY
-444 VSDGNWDS
+444 VSDGNYDY

-459 EYDENGNKI
+459 DYDENGNKI
-468 EEFQYK
+468 EEYQYQ

-479 NMPGSTMNKPK
+479 NMPGSTMNKSK
-490 QLEKWEYVNNGLALY
+490 QLESWKYVDNCLAEY
-505 QRFRYDNIGKD
+505 QRFRYDDKGNA
-516 VPEYNEVPEFKTVY
+516 VPDFKTVY

-547 YFDNGKNSKWMGES
+547 YFDNGKISKWMGES

-606 QNCKFVIYRDCTPID
+606 QKCKFVIYRDCTPID
-621 TLSFDDFVA
+621 TLSLDDFVT

-641 QDKLVKN
+641 QDKLLKN

-653 FIQPLFSAYSDDM
+653 FIQPLFTAYSDDM

-724 SGNIANLQKTY
+724 SGSIANLQKTY

-743 PENITDYGFKKNSVY
+743 PENITDYGFKKNSIY
-758 LGMEE
+758 LGMQK

-773 STNANVELAF
+773 STNVNVELAF

-798 YAVSDTITVKIKDI
+798 YAVSDTIAIKIKAI
-812 DAFATGVEGVTVD
+812 ENAAGVEGVTVD

-853 KVYEKNNVTSV
+853 KVYEENNVTSV

>member
-15 ALYSTV
+15 ALYSSV

-185 VVTEGRKNYP
+185 VVSKDRKNYP

-207 EAVANNTVTC
+207 EAVANTTVTC

-263 GITLDKSSADGVAAE
+263 GITFDKSSADGAAAE

-290 LVMRRIYGSAMGD
+290 LVMKRIYGSAMGD

-324 GYANYGRLYTDLGIS
+324 GYANYGRLYTDLGTS

-363 YQWGPYDFLDNTFKK
+363 YQWGPYDFLDYTFKK

-452 QKYNADI
+452 QKYNGEI
-459 EYDENGNKI
+459 EYDDNGNKVL
-468 EEFQYK
+468 EFQYQ

-479 NMPGSTMNKPK
+479 TMPGETMNKPK
-490 QLEKWEYVNNGLALY
+490 QIEKWEYVNNALALY
-505 QRFRYDNIGKD
+505 QRFRYDGNGD
-516 VPEYNEVPEFKTVY
+516 EVPDYKTVY

-641 QDKLVKN
+641 QDKLLKN

-724 SGNIANLQKTY
+724 SGSIANLQKTY

-743 PENITDYGFKKNSVY
+743 PENITDYGFKKNSIY

-773 STNANVELAF
+773 STKASVELAF

-798 YAVSDTITVKIKDI
+798 YAISDTITVKIKDI

-825 GAVKATFAN
+825 GAVKATFAG

>member
-1 MKKYLLSSLLVLGL
+1 MKKYLLSSLFVLGL

-35 NTYGART
+35 STYGART

-66 EEFNCGTSV
+66 EGFNCGTSV

-83 VNRGVDAPAFVTL
+83 VNRGVDATAFVTL

-166 NDSYEAI
+166 NDSYQAI

-185 VVTEGRKNYP
+185 VVSKDRKNYP
-195 VLYKVSADFKVT
+195 VLYKVSADYKVT
-207 EAVANNTVTC
+207 EAVANTTVTC
-217 SYSTFNSLV
+217 SYTTYNSLV
-226 ASKDGKT
+226 ASKDGNT
-233 VYYAAGKSI
+233 VYYVADKSI
-242 YAFDVTAGTV
+242 FAFDVTAGTV
-252 EMKGNLNLNIA
+252 EKKGDLNSNIA
-263 GITLDKSSADGVAAE
+263 GVTFGKSSADGVAAE
-278 NIPDAKPAAKRF
+278 NIPDDKPAAKRF
-290 LVMRRIYGSAMGD
+290 LVMRRIYGSVMGD
-303 VPDDVDSKRTYYYY
+303 VPYDVDSKRTYYYY

-324 GYANYGRLYTDLGIS
+324 GYANYGPLYTDLGTS
-339 ETFNVVD
+339 DNFNIVD

-363 YQWGPYDFLDNTFKK
+363 YQWGQYDFLDYTFKK
-378 TPNCET
+378 TPNCVT

-398 SVYYHEYTYN
+398 SLYYHEYIYN
-408 EDGTLAT
+408 ENGTLSI
-415 LNTYNKFTKKLSQS
+415 LNTYNKYTKKLSQS
-429 IQYVAYDEKGNVISY
+429 IKYTYDEKGNVISY
-444 VSDGNWDS
+444 VSDGNYDY
-452 QKYNADI
+452 QKYNAEI
-459 EYDENGNKI
+459 YYDENGNKI
-468 EEFQYK
+468 GEYQYQ

-479 NMPGSTMNKPK
+479 NMPGSTMNKSK
-490 QLEKWEYVNNGLALY
+490 QLESWKYVDNCLAEY
-505 QRFRYDNIGKD
+505 QRFRYDDKGNS
-516 VPEYNEVPEFKTVY
+516 VPDFKTVY

-547 YFDNGKNSKWMGES
+547 YFDNGKISKWMGES

-606 QNCKFVIYRDCTPID
+606 QKCKFVIYRDCTPID
-621 TLSFDDFVA
+621 TLSLDDFVT

-641 QDKLVKN
+641 QDKLLKN

-653 FIQPLFSAYSDDM
+653 FIQPLFTAYSDDM

-724 SGNIANLQKTY
+724 SGSIANLQKTY

-743 PENITDYGFKKNSVY
+743 PENITDYGFKKNSIY
-758 LGMEE
+758 LGKQK

-773 STNANVELAF
+773 STNVNVELAF

-798 YAVSDTITVKIKDI
+798 YAVSDTIAIKIKAI
-812 DAFATGVEGVTVD
+812 ENAAGVEGVTVD

-853 KVYEKNNVTSV
+853 KVYEENNVTSV

>member
-1 MKKYLLSSLLVLGL
+1 MKKYLLSSLLVLSL

-21 AAWAENVVYGLMPS
+21 AAWAENVVYGIMPS
-35 NTYGART
+35 STYGART

-47 DALGATA
+47 DALGSDV
-54 LKITPEFAFENA
+54 LKLSPEFAFENA
-66 EEFNCGTSV
+66 QEFNCGTSV

-83 VNRGVDAPAFVTL
+83 VNSGMDAPAFVTL

-105 VNDKSFTYGKP
+105 VNDKSFTNGKP
-116 GFGANGMAY
+116 GFYANGMAY
-125 DEANEKLYA
+125 DEANEKLYV

-144 ATATKLYSV
+144 ADATKLYSV
-153 DTTNGTLTEVATL
+153 DTTNGALTEVATW

-185 VVTEGRKNYP
+185 VVSKDRKNYP
-195 VLYKVSADFKVT
+195 VLYKVSTDFKVT
-207 EAVANNTVTC
+207 EAVANTTVNC
-217 SYSTFNSLV
+217 SYTTANSLV
-226 ASKDGKT
+226 ASKDGNT
-233 VYYAAGKSI
+233 VYYVAGKGVF
-242 YAFDVTAGTV
+242 AFDVTAGTV
-252 EMKGNLNLNIA
+252 EKKGDLNLNIA
-263 GITLDKSSADGVAAE
+263 GVTFGKSSADGVAAE
-278 NIPDAKPAAKRF
+278 NIPDDKPAAKRF
-290 LVMRRIYGSAMGD
+290 LVMKRIYGSAMGD

-339 ETFNVVD
+339 DNFNLVD

-353 ENGNIVARNT
+353 ENGNIVAKNT
-363 YQWGPYDFLDNTFKK
+363 YQWGPYDFLDYAFKK
-378 TPNCET
+378 STNCET

-398 SVYYHEYTYN
+398 SNYYHEYTYN

-429 IQYVAYDEKGNVISY
+429 IRYVAYDKKGNVISY
-444 VSDGNWDS
+444 VSDGNWDN
-452 QKYNADI
+452 QKYNANI
-459 EYDENGNKI
+459 EYDENGNKV
-468 EEFQYK
+468 EEFQYQ

-479 NMPGSTMNKPK
+479 NMPGSTTNKSK
-490 QLEKWEYVNNGLALY
+490 QLETWKYVDNCLAEY
-505 QRFRYDNIGKD
+505 QRFRYNDKGED
-516 VPEYNEVPEFKTVY
+516 VPEFKTVY

-535 GDYNDVYARDSS
+535 GDYNDVYVRDST
-547 YFDNGKNSKWMGES
+547 YFANDKNSKWMGES

-574 EKDTYMELTAE
+574 EEATHIELTAE

-593 VNLKFTMPQLGGI
+593 VNLKFTMPQLAFM
-606 QNCKFVIYRDCTPID
+606 QDSKYVIYRDCAPID
-621 TLSFDDFVA
+621 TLSFDDVMKI
-630 NADPETGLCTY
+630 ADPETGLCTY
-641 QDKLVKN
+641 QDKLLKN

-653 FIQPLFSAYSDDM
+653 FIQPLFTAYSDDM
-666 MAADIDE
+666 MVADLDE
-673 PGIDDG
+673 PGIDEG
-679 GVVTPE
+679 GVVGPE

-710 AVTDLALTGGEIKT
+710 SVTELALTGGEIET
-724 SGNIANLQKTY
+724 SGNIAHLQKTY

-743 PENITDYGFKKNSVY
+743 PENITEYGFKKNSVY
-758 LGMEE
+758 LGADGHA
-763 QSLAEITKAD
+763 LAEVTKAD
-773 STNANVELAF
+773 STNVKVELEF

-788 AYVVTSYALG
+788 AYVVTSYDLG
-798 YAVSDTITVKIKDI
+798 YAISDTIPVKIKDI
-812 DAFATGVEGVTVD
+812 DAITGVEGVTVD

-834 NTITLS
+834 NAITLS
-840 DNATVSVFAANGQ
+840 DNANISVFAANGQ
-853 KVYEKNNVTSV
+853 KVYEKDNVTSI

>member
-1 MKKYLLSSLLVLGL
+1 MKKYLFSSLLVLGL

-21 AAWAENVVYGLMPS
+21 AAWADNVVYGLMPS

-47 DALGATA
+47 DALGSDA
-54 LKITPEFAFENA
+54 LKLTPEFAFENA

-83 VNRGVDAPAFVTL
+83 VNRGVEAAAFVTL

-144 ATATKLYSV
+144 ATATKLFSV

-185 VVTEGRKNYP
+185 VVSKDRKNYP

-207 EAVANNTVTC
+207 EAVANTTVTC
-217 SYSTFNSLV
+217 SYTTYNSLV

-263 GITLDKSSADGVAAE
+263 GITFDKSSADGAAAE
-278 NIPDAKPAAKRF
+278 NIPDDKPAAKRF
-290 LVMRRIYGSAMGD
+290 LVMKRIYGSAMGD
-303 VPDDVDSKRTYYYY
+303 VPDGVDSKRTYYYY

-324 GYANYGRLYTDLGIS
+324 GYANYGRLYTDLGTS
-339 ETFNVVD
+339 DNFNIVD

-363 YQWGPYDFLDNTFKK
+363 YQWGPYDFLDYTFKK

-384 YEYNEAGQLVSDTT
+384 YKYNEAGQLVSDTT
-398 SVYYHEYTYN
+398 SVYYHVYTYN
-408 EDGTLAT
+408 ENGTLAT

-429 IQYVAYDEKGNVISY
+429 IQYVAYDEKGNVVSY

-452 QKYNADI
+452 QKYNGEI
-459 EYDENGNKI
+459 EYDDNGNKVL
-468 EEFQYK
+468 EFQYQ

-479 NMPGSTMNKPK
+479 TMPGETMNKSK
-490 QLEKWEYVNNGLALY
+490 QLESWKYVDNCLAEY
-505 QRFRYDNIGKD
+505 QRFRYDDKG
-516 VPEYNEVPEFKTVY
+516 ETVPEFKTVY

-535 GDYNDVYARDSS
+535 GDYNDVYVRDSS
-547 YFDNGKNSKWMGES
+547 YFDNGKDSKWMGES

-574 EKDTYMELTAE
+574 EKDTYMELKAE

-593 VNLKFTMPQLGGI
+593 VNLKFTMPQLAGM
-606 QNCKFVIYRDCTPID
+606 QDSKYVIYRDCAPID

-630 NADPETGLCTY
+630 NADPETGICTY
-641 QDKLVKN
+641 QDKLLKN

-653 FIQPLFSAYSDDM
+653 FIQPLFTAYSDDM

-679 GVVTPE
+679 GVVGPE

-743 PENITDYGFKKNSVY
+743 PENVEDYGFKKNSLY
-758 LGMEE
+758 LGTEG
-763 QSLAEITKAD
+763 QALAEVTKAD
-773 STNANVELAF
+773 STNVSVELAF

-798 YAVSDTITVKIKDI
+798 YAVSDTIAVKIKDI
-812 DAFATGVEGVTVD
+812 EKAAGVEGVTVD
-825 GAVKATFAN
+825 GAVKATFAG

>member
-207 EAVANNTVTC
+207 EAVANTTVTC

-263 GITLDKSSADGVAAE
+263 GITFDKSSADGVAAE

-290 LVMRRIYGSAMGD
+290 LVMKRIYGSAMGD

-324 GYANYGRLYTDLGIS
+324 GYANYGRLYTDLGTS

-363 YQWGPYDFLDNTFKK
+363 YQWGPYDFLDYTFKK

-516 VPEYNEVPEFKTVY
+516 VPEYKEVPEFKTVY
-530 EPVVE
+530 KPVVE

-547 YFDNGKNSKWMGES
+547 YFDNGKDSKWMGES

>member
-21 AAWAENVVYGLMPS
+21 AAWAENVVYGIMPS

-47 DALGATA
+47 DALGSDA
-54 LKITPEFAFENA
+54 LKLTPEFAFENA

-83 VNRGVDAPAFVTL
+83 VNRGVDAAAFVTL
-96 NFTTGKMVV
+96 NFTTGNMVV

-125 DEANEKLYA
+125 DEVNDKLYV
-134 IEGVY
+134 IEGVF
-139 DESLD
+139 DESVES
-144 ATATKLYSV
+144 TATKLYSV
-153 DTTNGTLTEVATL
+153 DTTNGTLTEAATWK
-166 NDSYEAI
+166 DSYEAI
-173 ASDHKGGFYLVK
+173 ASDHKGGFYVIKLETVGK
-185 VVTEGRKNYP
+185 KTYP

-207 EAVANNTVTC
+207 EAVANTTVNC
-217 SYSTFNSLV
+217 SYTTYNSLV
-226 ASKDGKT
+226 ASKDGNT
-233 VYYAAGKSI
+233 VYYAAGKGV

-252 EMKGNLNLNIA
+252 EKKGDLKLNIA
-263 GITLDKSSADGVAAE
+263 GITLDKSSADGAAAE
-278 NIPDAKPAAKRF
+278 ITPDAKSAKRF
-290 LVMRRIYGSAMGD
+290 LVMKRIYGSAMGD

-317 NVDGKEV
+317 NADGKEV
-324 GYANYGRLYTDLGIS
+324 GYANYGRLYTDLGVS
-339 ETFNVVD
+339 ENFNLVD

-353 ENGNIVARNT
+353 ENGNIVAKNT
-363 YQWGPYDFLDNTFKK
+363 YQWGLYDFLDYTFKK

-408 EDGTLAT
+408 ENGTLAT

-429 IQYVAYDEKGNVISY
+429 IQYVAYNEKGNVVSY

-459 EYDENGNKI
+459 EYDENGNKV
-468 EEFQYK
+468 EEYQYQ

-479 NMPGSTMNKPK
+479 NMQGSTKNKSK
-490 QLEKWEYVNNGLALY
+490 QLETWKYVDNSLAEY
-505 QRFRYDNIGKD
+505 QRFRYDDKGD
-516 VPEYNEVPEFKTVY
+516 AVPEFKTVY

-535 GDYNDVYARDSS
+535 GDYNDVYVRDSS

-561 TYSRYTYADFTDM
+561 TYSRYTYVDFTDM
-574 EKDTYMELTAE
+574 EKDTYMKLTAE

-593 VNLKFTMPQLGGI
+593 VNLKFSMPQLGGV
-606 QNCKFVIYRDCTPID
+606 QDCKFVIYRDCTPID

-641 QDKLVKN
+641 QDKLLKN

-653 FIQPLFSAYSDDM
+653 FIQPLFTAYSDDM
-666 MAADIDE
+666 MAADVDE

-679 GVVTPE
+679 GVVGPE
-685 ENPEAEWIGYYST
+685 ENPEAQWIGYYST

-710 AVTDLALTGGEIKT
+710 AVTDLALTGGKIVT
-724 SGNIANLQKTY
+724 SGSIANLQKTY

-743 PENITDYGFKKNSVY
+743 PENVEDYGFKKNSVY

-773 STNANVELAF
+773 STNATVELAF

-798 YAVSDTITVKIKDI
+798 YAISDTITVKIKDI
-812 DAFATGVEGVTVD
+812 EDATGVEGVTVD
-825 GAVKATFAN
+825 GAVKATFAG

-853 KVYEKNNVTSV
+853 KVYEENNVTSV

>member
-1 MKKYLLSSLLVLGL
+1 MKKYLLSSLFVLGL

-35 NTYGART
+35 STYGART

-83 VNRGVDAPAFVTL
+83 VNSGVDAPAFVTL

-144 ATATKLYSV
+144 APATKLYSV

-166 NDSYEAI
+166 NDSYKAI

-185 VVTEGRKNYP
+185 VVSKDRKNYP

-207 EAVANNTVTC
+207 EAVANTTVTC
-217 SYSTFNSLV
+217 SYTTYNSLV

-242 YAFDVTAGTV
+242 YAFDVTAATV
-252 EMKGNLNLNIA
+252 EKKGDLNSNIA
-263 GITLDKSSADGVAAE
+263 GVTFGKSSADGVAAE
-278 NIPDAKPAAKRF
+278 NIPDDKPAAKRF
-290 LVMRRIYGSAMGD
+290 LVMRRIYGSIMGD
-303 VPDDVDSKRTYYYY
+303 VSDDVDSKRTYYYY

-324 GYANYGRLYTDLGIS
+324 GYANYGRLYTDLGTS
-339 ETFNVVD
+339 DNFNIVD

-363 YQWGPYDFLDNTFKK
+363 YQWGQYDFLDYTFKK
-378 TPNCET
+378 TPNCVT

-398 SVYYHEYTYN
+398 SLYYHEYIYN
-408 EDGTLAT
+408 ENGTLSI
-415 LNTYNKFTKKLSQS
+415 LNTYNKYTKKLSQS
-429 IQYVAYDEKGNVISY
+429 IKYTYDEKGNVISY
-444 VSDGNWDS
+444 VSDGNYDY
-452 QKYNADI
+452 QKYNAEID
-459 EYDENGNKI
+459 YDENGNKI
-468 EEFQYK
+468 EEYQYQ

-479 NMPGSTMNKPK
+479 NMPGSPMNKSK
-490 QLEKWEYVNNGLALY
+490 QLESWKYVDNCLAEY
-505 QRFRYDNIGKD
+505 QRFRYDDKGNA
-516 VPEYNEVPEFKTVY
+516 VPDFKTVY

-547 YFDNGKNSKWMGES
+547 YFDNGKISKWMGES

-574 EKDTYMELTAE
+574 ENDTYMELTAE

-606 QNCKFVIYRDCTPID
+606 QKCKFVIYRDCTPID
-621 TLSFDDFVA
+621 TLSLDDFVT

-641 QDKLVKN
+641 QDKLLKN

-653 FIQPLFSAYSDDM
+653 FIQPLFTAYSDDM

-724 SGNIANLQKTY
+724 SGSIANLQKTY

-743 PENITDYGFKKNSVY
+743 PENITDYGFKKNSIY
-758 LGMEE
+758 LGKQK

-773 STNANVELAF
+773 STNVNVELAF

-798 YAVSDTITVKIKDI
+798 YAVSDTIAIKIKAI
-812 DAFATGVEGVTVD
+812 ENAAGVEGVTVD

-853 KVYEKNNVTSV
+853 KVYEENNVTSV

>member
-21 AAWAENVVYGLMPS
+21 AAWAENVVYGIMPS

-47 DALGATA
+47 DALGSDA
-54 LKITPEFAFENA
+54 LKLTPEFAFENA

-83 VNRGVDAPAFVTL
+83 VNRGVDAAAFVTL
-96 NFTTGKMVV
+96 NFTTGNMVV

-125 DEANEKLYA
+125 DELNDKLYV
-134 IEGVY
+134 IEGVF
-139 DESLD
+139 DESVES
-144 ATATKLYSV
+144 TATKLYSV
-153 DTTNGTLTEVATL
+153 DTTNGTLTEAATWK
-166 NDSYEAI
+166 DSYEAI
-173 ASDHKGGFYLVK
+173 ASDHKGGFYVIKLETVGK
-185 VVTEGRKNYP
+185 KTYP

-207 EAVANNTVTC
+207 EAVANTTVNC
-217 SYSTFNSLV
+217 SYTTYNSLV
-226 ASKDGKT
+226 ASKDGNT
-233 VYYAAGKSI
+233 VYYAAGKGV

-252 EMKGNLNLNIA
+252 EKKGDLKLNIA
-263 GITLDKSSADGVAAE
+263 GITLDKSSADGAAAE
-278 NIPDAKPAAKRF
+278 ITPDAKPAKRF
-290 LVMRRIYGSAMGD
+290 LVMKRIYGSAMGD

-317 NVDGKEV
+317 NADGKEV
-324 GYANYGRLYTDLGIS
+324 GYANYGRLYTDLGVS
-339 ETFNVVD
+339 ENFNLVD

-353 ENGNIVARNT
+353 ENGNIVAKNT
-363 YQWGPYDFLDNTFKK
+363 YQWGPYDFLDYTFKK

-408 EDGTLAT
+408 ENGTLAT

-429 IQYVAYDEKGNVISY
+429 IQYVAYDEKGNVVSY

-459 EYDENGNKI
+459 DYDENGNKV
-468 EEFQYK
+468 EEYQYQ

-479 NMPGSTMNKPK
+479 NMQGSTKNKSK
-490 QLEKWEYVNNGLALY
+490 QLESWKYVDNCLAEY
-505 QRFRYDNIGKD
+505 QRFRFDDNGD
-516 VPEYNEVPEFKTVY
+516 AVPEFKTVY

-535 GDYNDVYARDSS
+535 GDYNDVYVRDSS

-561 TYSRYTYADFTDM
+561 TYSRYTYVDFTDM
-574 EKDTYMELTAE
+574 EEATYMKLTAE

-593 VNLKFTMPQLGGI
+593 VNLQFSMPQLGGV
-606 QNCKFVIYRDCTPID
+606 QDCKFVIYRDCTPID

-641 QDKLVKN
+641 QDKLLKN

-653 FIQPLFSAYSDDM
+653 FIQPLFTAYSDDM
-666 MAADIDE
+666 MAADVDE

-679 GVVTPE
+679 GVVGPE
-685 ENPEAEWIGYYST
+685 ENPEAQWIGYYST

-710 AVTDLALTGGEIKT
+710 AVTELALTGGKIET
-724 SGNIANLQKTY
+724 SGSIANLQKTY

-743 PENITDYGFKKNSVY
+743 PENVEDYGFKKNSVY

-773 STNANVELAF
+773 STNATVELAF

-798 YAVSDTITVKIKDI
+798 YAISDTITVKIKDI
-812 DAFATGVEGVTVD
+812 EDATGVEGVTVD
-825 GAVKATFAN
+825 GAVKATFAG

-853 KVYEKNNVTSV
+853 KVYEENNVTSV

>member
-15 ALYSTV
+15 ALYSSV

-153 DTTNGTLTEVATL
+153 DTTNGTLTEVATWE
-166 NDSYEAI
+166 DSYEAI

-207 EAVANNTVTC
+207 EAVANTTVTC

-290 LVMRRIYGSAMGD
+290 LVMKRIYGSAMGD

-516 VPEYNEVPEFKTVY
+516 VPEYKEVPEYKTVY

-547 YFDNGKNSKWMGES
+547 FFDNGKDSKWMGES
-561 TYSRYTYADFTDM
+561 TYSRYTYVDFTDM

-641 QDKLVKN
+641 QDKLLKN

-724 SGNIANLQKTY
+724 SGSIANLQKTY

-825 GAVKATFAN
+825 GAVKATFAG

>member
-1 MKKYLLSSLLVLGL
+1 MKKYLLSSLFVLGL

-35 NTYGART
+35 STYGART

-83 VNRGVDAPAFVTL
+83 VNSGVDAPAFVTL

-139 DESLD
+139 DESLG

-166 NDSYEAI
+166 NDSYKAI

-185 VVTEGRKNYP
+185 VVSKDRKNYP
-195 VLYKVSADFKVT
+195 VLYKVSTDFKVT
-207 EAVANNTVTC
+207 EAVANTTVNC
-217 SYSTFNSLV
+217 SYTTANSLV
-226 ASKDGKT
+226 ASKDGNT
-233 VYYAAGKSI
+233 VYYVAGKGVF
-242 YAFDVTAGTV
+242 ALDVTAGTV
-252 EMKGNLNLNIA
+252 EKKGDLNLNIA
-263 GITLDKSSADGVAAE
+263 GVTFGKSSADGVAAE
-278 NIPDAKPAAKRF
+278 NIPDDKPAAKRF
-290 LVMRRIYGSAMGD
+290 LVMRRLYGSIMGD

-339 ETFNVVD
+339 DNFNLVD

-363 YQWGPYDFLDNTFKK
+363 YQWGQYDFSDYTFKK
-378 TPNCET
+378 TPNCVT

-398 SVYYHEYTYN
+398 SIYYHEYIYN
-408 EDGTLAT
+408 ENGTLSI
-415 LNTYNKFTKKLSQS
+415 LNTYNKYTKKLSQS
-429 IQYVAYDEKGNVISY
+429 IKYTYDEKGNVISY
-444 VSDGNWDS
+444 VSDGNYDY
-452 QKYNADI
+452 QKYNAEID
-459 EYDENGNKI
+459 YDENGNKI
-468 EEFQYK
+468 EEYQYQ

-479 NMPGSTMNKPK
+479 NMPGSTMNKSK
-490 QLEKWEYVNNGLALY
+490 QLETWKYVDNCLAEY
-505 QRFRYDNIGKD
+505 QRFRYNDKG
-516 VPEYNEVPEFKTVY
+516 EEVPEFKTVY

-535 GDYNDVYARDSS
+535 GDYNDVYVRDST
-547 YFDNGKNSKWMGES
+547 YFANDKISKWMGES

-574 EKDTYMELTAE
+574 EEATHIELTAE

-593 VNLKFTMPQLGGI
+593 VNLKFSMPQLASV
-606 QNCKFVIYRDCTPID
+606 QDSKYVIYRDCAPID
-621 TLSFDDFVA
+621 TLSFDDVMKI
-630 NADPETGLCTY
+630 ADPETGLCTY
-641 QDKLVKN
+641 QDKLIKN

-653 FIQPLFSAYSDDM
+653 FIQPLFTAYSDDM
-666 MAADIDE
+666 MVADLDE

-724 SGNIANLQKTY
+724 SGSIANLQKTY

-743 PENITDYGFKKNSVY
+743 PENITDYGFKKNSIY
-758 LGMEE
+758 LGMQK

-773 STNANVELAF
+773 STNVNVELAF

-798 YAVSDTITVKIKDI
+798 YAVSDTIAIKIKAI
-812 DAFATGVEGVTVD
+812 ENAAGVEGVTVD

-853 KVYEKNNVTSV
+853 KVYEENNVTSV

>member
-21 AAWAENVVYGLMPS
+21 AAWAENVVYGIMPS

-47 DALGATA
+47 DALGSDA
-54 LKITPEFAFENA
+54 LKLTPEFAFENA

-83 VNRGVDAPAFVTL
+83 VNRGVDAAAFVTL
-96 NFTTGKMVV
+96 NFTTGNMVV

-125 DEANEKLYA
+125 DELNDKLYV
-134 IEGVY
+134 IEGVF
-139 DESLD
+139 DESVES
-144 ATATKLYSV
+144 TATKLYSV
-153 DTTNGTLTEVATL
+153 DTTNGTLTEAATWK
-166 NDSYEAI
+166 DSYEAI
-173 ASDHKGGFYLVK
+173 ASDHKGGFYVIKLETVGK
-185 VVTEGRKNYP
+185 KTYP

-207 EAVANNTVTC
+207 EAVANTTVNC
-217 SYSTFNSLV
+217 SYTTYNSLV
-226 ASKDGKT
+226 ASKDGNT
-233 VYYAAGKSI
+233 VYYAAGKGV

-252 EMKGNLNLNIA
+252 EKKGDLKLNIA
-263 GITLDKSSADGVAAE
+263 GITLDKSSADGAAAE
-278 NIPDAKPAAKRF
+278 ITPDAKSAKRF
-290 LVMRRIYGSAMGD
+290 LVMKRIYGSAMGD

-317 NVDGKEV
+317 NADGKEV
-324 GYANYGRLYTDLGIS
+324 GYANYGRLYTDLGVS
-339 ETFNVVD
+339 ENFNLVD

-353 ENGNIVARNT
+353 ENGNIVAKNT
-363 YQWGPYDFLDNTFKK
+363 YQWGLYDFLDYTFKK

-408 EDGTLAT
+408 ENGTLAT

-429 IQYVAYDEKGNVISY
+429 IQYVAYNEKGNVVSY

-459 EYDENGNKI
+459 DYDENGNKV
-468 EEFQYK
+468 EEYQYQ

-479 NMPGSTMNKPK
+479 NMQGSTKNKSK
-490 QLEKWEYVNNGLALY
+490 QLETWKYVDNSLAEY
-505 QRFRYDNIGKD
+505 QRFRYDDKGD
-516 VPEYNEVPEFKTVY
+516 AVPEFKTVY

-561 TYSRYTYADFTDM
+561 TYSRYTYVDFTDM
-574 EKDTYMELTAE
+574 EEATYMKLTAE

-593 VNLKFTMPQLGGI
+593 VNLKFSMPQLGGV
-606 QNCKFVIYRDCTPID
+606 QDCKFVIYRDCTPID

-641 QDKLVKN
+641 QDKLLKN
-648 GTYDY
+648 STYDY
-653 FIQPLFSAYSDDM
+653 FIQPLFTAYSDDM
-666 MAADIDE
+666 MAADVDE

-679 GVVTPE
+679 GVVGPE
-685 ENPEAEWIGYYST
+685 ENPEAQWIGYYST

-710 AVTDLALTGGEIKT
+710 AVTDLALTGGKIVT
-724 SGNIANLQKTY
+724 SGSIANLQKTY

-743 PENITDYGFKKNSVY
+743 PENVEDYGFKKNSVY

-773 STNANVELAF
+773 STNATVELAF

-798 YAVSDTITVKIKDI
+798 YAISDTITVKIKDI
-812 DAFATGVEGVTVD
+812 EDATGVEGVTVD
-825 GAVKATFAN
+825 GAVKATFAG

-853 KVYEKNNVTSV
+853 KVYEENNVTSV

>member
-173 ASDHKGGFYLVK
+173 ASDHKGGFYLIK

-207 EAVANNTVTC
+207 EAVANTTVTC

-290 LVMRRIYGSAMGD
+290 LVMKRIYGSAMGD
-303 VPDDVDSKRTYYYY
+303 VPDNVDSKRTYYYY

-516 VPEYNEVPEFKTVY
+516 VPEYKEVPEYKTVY

-547 YFDNGKNSKWMGES
+547 FFDNGKDSKWMGES
-561 TYSRYTYADFTDM
+561 TYSRYTYVDFTDM

-641 QDKLVKN
+641 QDKLLKN

>member
-21 AAWAENVVYGLMPS
+21 AAWAENVVYGIMPS

-47 DALGATA
+47 DALGSDA
-54 LKITPEFAFENA
+54 LKLTPEFAFENA

-83 VNRGVDAPAFVTL
+83 VNRGVDAAAFVTL
-96 NFTTGKMVV
+96 NFTTGNMVV

-125 DEANEKLYA
+125 DEVNDKLYV
-134 IEGVY
+134 IEGVF
-139 DESLD
+139 DESVES
-144 ATATKLYSV
+144 TATKLYSV
-153 DTTNGTLTEVATL
+153 DTTNGTLTEVATWK
-166 NDSYEAI
+166 DSYEAI
-173 ASDHKGGFYLVK
+173 ASDHKGGFYVIKLETVGK
-185 VVTEGRKNYP
+185 KTYP

-207 EAVANNTVTC
+207 EAVANTTVNC
-217 SYSTFNSLV
+217 SYTTYNSLV
-226 ASKDGKT
+226 ASKDGNT
-233 VYYAAGKSI
+233 VYYAAGKGV

-252 EMKGNLNLNIA
+252 EKKGDLKLNIA
-263 GITLDKSSADGVAAE
+263 GITLDKSSADGAAAE
-278 NIPDAKPAAKRF
+278 ITPDAKSAKRF
-290 LVMRRIYGSAMGD
+290 LVMKRIYGSAMGD

-317 NVDGKEV
+317 NADGKEV
-324 GYANYGRLYTDLGIS
+324 GYANYGRLYTDLGVS
-339 ETFNVVD
+339 ENFNLVD

-353 ENGNIVARNT
+353 ENGNIVAKNT
-363 YQWGPYDFLDNTFKK
+363 YQWGLYDFLDYTFKK

-408 EDGTLAT
+408 ENGTLAT

-429 IQYVAYDEKGNVISY
+429 IQYVAYNEKGNVVSY

-459 EYDENGNKI
+459 DYDENGNKV
-468 EEFQYK
+468 EEYQYQ

-479 NMPGSTMNKPK
+479 NMQGSTKNKSK
-490 QLEKWEYVNNGLALY
+490 QLETWKYVDNSLAEY
-505 QRFRYDNIGKD
+505 QRFRYDDKGD
-516 VPEYNEVPEFKTVY
+516 AVPEFKTVY

-535 GDYNDVYARDSS
+535 GDYNDVYVRDSS

-561 TYSRYTYADFTDM
+561 TYSRYTYTDFTDM
-574 EKDTYMELTAE
+574 EEATYMKLTAE

-593 VNLKFTMPQLGGI
+593 VNLKFSMPQLGGV
-606 QNCKFVIYRDCTPID
+606 QDCKFVIYRDCTPID

-641 QDKLVKN
+641 QDKLLKN

-653 FIQPLFSAYSDDM
+653 FIQPLFTAYSDDM
-666 MAADIDE
+666 MAADVDE

-679 GVVTPE
+679 GVVGPE
-685 ENPEAEWIGYYST
+685 ENPEAQWIGYYST

-710 AVTDLALTGGEIKT
+710 AVTELALTGGKIVT
-724 SGNIANLQKTY
+724 SGSIANLQKTY

-773 STNANVELAF
+773 STNATVELAF

-798 YAVSDTITVKIKDI
+798 YAISDTITVKIKDI
-812 DAFATGVEGVTVD
+812 EDATGVEGITVD
-825 GAVKATFAN
+825 GAVKATFAG

-853 KVYEKNNVTSV
+853 KVYEENNVTSV

>member
-1 MKKYLLSSLLVLGL
+1 MKKYLLSSLLVLSL

-21 AAWAENVVYGLMPS
+21 AAWAENVVYGIMPS
-35 NTYGART
+35 STYGART

-47 DALGATA
+47 DALGSDV
-54 LKITPEFAFENA
+54 LKLSPEFAFENA
-66 EEFNCGTSV
+66 QEFNCGTSV

-83 VNRGVDAPAFVTL
+83 VNSGMDAPAFVTL

-105 VNDKSFTYGKP
+105 VNDKSFTNGKP
-116 GFGANGMAY
+116 GFYANGMAY
-125 DEANEKLYA
+125 DEANEKLYV

-144 ATATKLYSV
+144 ADATKLYSV
-153 DTTNGTLTEVATL
+153 DTTNGALTEVATW

-185 VVTEGRKNYP
+185 VVSKDRKNYP
-195 VLYKVSADFKVT
+195 VLYKVSTDFKVT
-207 EAVANNTVTC
+207 EAVANTTVNC
-217 SYSTFNSLV
+217 SYTTANSLV
-226 ASKDGKT
+226 ASKDGNT
-233 VYYAAGKSI
+233 IYYVAGKGVF
-242 YAFDVTAGTV
+242 AFDVTAGTV
-252 EMKGNLNLNIA
+252 EKKGDLNLNIA
-263 GITLDKSSADGVAAE
+263 GVTFGKSSADGVAAE
-278 NIPDAKPAAKRF
+278 NIPDDKPAAKRF
-290 LVMRRIYGSAMGD
+290 LVMKRIYGSAMGD

-339 ETFNVVD
+339 DNFNLVD

-353 ENGNIVARNT
+353 ENGNIVAKNT
-363 YQWGPYDFLDNTFKK
+363 YQWGPYDFLDYAFKK
-378 TPNCET
+378 STNCET

-398 SVYYHEYTYN
+398 SNYYHEYTYN

-429 IQYVAYDEKGNVISY
+429 IRYVAYDKKGNVISY
-444 VSDGNWDS
+444 VSDGNWDN

-459 EYDENGNKI
+459 EYDENGNKV
-468 EEFQYK
+468 EEFQYQ

-479 NMPGSTMNKPK
+479 NMPGSTTNKSK
-490 QLEKWEYVNNGLALY
+490 QLETWKYVDNCLAEY
-505 QRFRYDNIGKD
+505 QRFRYNDKG
-516 VPEYNEVPEFKTVY
+516 EEVPEFKTVY

-535 GDYNDVYARDSS
+535 GDYNDVYVRDST
-547 YFDNGKNSKWMGES
+547 YFANDKNSKWMGES

-574 EKDTYMELTAE
+574 EEATHIELTAE

-593 VNLKFTMPQLGGI
+593 VNLKFTMPQLAFM
-606 QNCKFVIYRDCTPID
+606 QDSKYVIYRDCAPID
-621 TLSFDDFVA
+621 TLSFDDVMKI
-630 NADPETGLCTY
+630 ADPETGLCTY
-641 QDKLVKN
+641 QDKLLKN

-653 FIQPLFSAYSDDM
+653 FIQPLFTAYSDDM
-666 MAADIDE
+666 MVADLDE
-673 PGIDDG
+673 PGIDEG
-679 GVVTPE
+679 GVVGPE

-710 AVTDLALTGGEIKT
+710 SVTELALTGGEIET
-724 SGNIANLQKTY
+724 SGNIAHLQKTY

-743 PENITDYGFKKNSVY
+743 PENITEYGFKKNSVY
-758 LGMEE
+758 LGADGHA
-763 QSLAEITKAD
+763 LAEVTKAD
-773 STNANVELAF
+773 STNVKVELEF

>member
-47 DALGATA
+47 DALGSDA
-54 LKITPEFAFENA
+54 LKLTPEFAFENA

-125 DEANEKLYA
+125 DETNGKLYV
-134 IEGVY
+134 IEGAF
-139 DESLD
+139 DESLE

-185 VVTEGRKNYP
+185 VVSEGRKNYP
-195 VLYKVSADFKVT
+195 VLYKVSADFKVS

-217 SYSTFNSLV
+217 SYTTYNSLV
-226 ASKDGKT
+226 ASKDGST

-263 GITLDKSSADGVAAE
+263 GITFDKSSADGAAAE
-278 NIPDAKPAAKRF
+278 NIPDDKPAAKRF
-290 LVMRRIYGSAMGD
+290 LVMKRIYGSAMGD
-303 VPDDVDSKRTYYYY
+303 VPDDVDSKRTFYYY

-324 GYANYGRLYTDLGIS
+324 GYANYGRLYLDLGVS
-339 ETFNVVD
+339 DNFNLVD

-363 YQWGPYDFLDNTFKK
+363 YQWGPYDFLDYTFQK

-384 YEYNEAGQLVSDTT
+384 YAYNEAGQLIADTT

-408 EDGTLAT
+408 ENGTLAI
-415 LNTYNKFTKKLSQS
+415 LNTYNKFSKKLSQS
-429 IQYVAYDEKGNVISY
+429 IKYTYDEKGNVISY

-452 QKYNADI
+452 QKYNAEI
-459 EYDENGNKI
+459 VYDKNGNKI
-468 EEFQYK
+468 EEFQYQI
-474 VVDDP
+474 VEDP
-479 NMPGSTMNKPK
+479 NMPGSTTNKSK
-490 QLEKWEYVNNGLALY
+490 QLETWKYVDNCLAEY
-505 QRFRYDNIGKD
+505 QRFRFDEKG
-516 VPEYNEVPEFKTVY
+516 NEVPEYKTVY

-535 GDYNDVYARDSS
+535 GDYNDVYVRDSS
-547 YFDNGKNSKWMGES
+547 YFDNGKSSKWMGES

-593 VNLKFTMPQLGGI
+593 VNLKFSMPQLGGV
-606 QNCKFVIYRDCTPID
+606 QDCKFVIYRDCTPID

-641 QDKLVKN
+641 QDKLLKN

-653 FIQPLFSAYSDDM
+653 FIQPLFTAYSDDM
-666 MAADIDE
+666 MAADVDE
-673 PGIDDG
+673 PGIDGG
-679 GVVTPE
+679 GVVGPE
-685 ENPEAEWIGYYST
+685 ENPEAQWIGYYST

-710 AVTDLALTGGEIKT
+710 AVTELTMTGGKVET
-724 SGNIANLQKTY
+724 SGSIANLQKTY
-735 YAGLSWKN
+735 FAAFSWKN

-763 QSLAEITKAD
+763 MALSEITKAD
-773 STNANVELAF
+773 STSANVELAF

-798 YAVSDTITVKIKDI
+798 NAISDTITVKIKDI
-812 DAFATGVEGVTVD
+812 EAFATGVEGVTVD
-825 GAVKATFAN
+825 GAVKATFAG

-853 KVYEKNNVTSV
+853 KVYEENNVTSV

>member
-21 AAWAENVVYGLMPS
+21 AAWAENVVYGIMPS

-47 DALGATA
+47 DALGSDA
-54 LKITPEFAFENA
+54 LKLTPEFAFENA

-83 VNRGVDAPAFVTL
+83 VNRGVDAAAFVTL
-96 NFTTGKMVV
+96 NFTTGNMVV

-125 DEANEKLYA
+125 DEVNDKLYV
-134 IEGVY
+134 IEGVF
-139 DESLD
+139 DESVES
-144 ATATKLYSV
+144 TATKLYSV
-153 DTTNGTLTEVATL
+153 DTTNGTLTEAATWK
-166 NDSYEAI
+166 DSYEAI
-173 ASDHKGGFYLVK
+173 ASDHKGGFYVIKLETVGK
-185 VVTEGRKNYP
+185 KTYP

-207 EAVANNTVTC
+207 EAVANTTVNC
-217 SYSTFNSLV
+217 SYTTYNSLV
-226 ASKDGKT
+226 ASKDGNT
-233 VYYAAGKSI
+233 VYYAAGKGV

-252 EMKGNLNLNIA
+252 EKKGDLKLNIA
-263 GITLDKSSADGVAAE
+263 GITLDKSSADGAAAE
-278 NIPDAKPAAKRF
+278 ITPDAKSAKRF
-290 LVMRRIYGSAMGD
+290 LVMKRIYGSAMGD

-317 NVDGKEV
+317 NADGKEV
-324 GYANYGRLYTDLGIS
+324 GYANYGRLYTDLGVS
-339 ETFNVVD
+339 ENFNLVD

-353 ENGNIVARNT
+353 ENGNIVAKNT
-363 YQWGPYDFLDNTFKK
+363 YQWGLYDFLDYTFKK

-408 EDGTLAT
+408 ENGTLAT

-429 IQYVAYDEKGNVISY
+429 IQYVAYNEKGNVVSY

-459 EYDENGNKI
+459 DYDENGNKV
-468 EEFQYK
+468 EEYQYQ

-479 NMPGSTMNKPK
+479 NMQGSTKNKSK
-490 QLEKWEYVNNGLALY
+490 QLETWKYVDNSLAEY
-505 QRFRYDNIGKD
+505 QRFRYDDKGD
-516 VPEYNEVPEFKTVY
+516 AVPEFKTVY

-535 GDYNDVYARDSS
+535 GDYNDVYVRDSS

-561 TYSRYTYADFTDM
+561 TYSRYTYVDFTDM
-574 EKDTYMELTAE
+574 EKDTYMKLTAE

-593 VNLKFTMPQLGGI
+593 VNLKFSMPQLGGV
-606 QNCKFVIYRDCTPID
+606 QDCKFVIYRDCTPID

-641 QDKLVKN
+641 QDKLLKN

-653 FIQPLFSAYSDDM
+653 FIQPLFTAYSDDM
-666 MAADIDE
+666 MAADVDE

-679 GVVTPE
+679 GVVGPE
-685 ENPEAEWIGYYST
+685 ENPEAQWIGYYST

-710 AVTDLALTGGEIKT
+710 AVTDLALTGGKIVT
-724 SGNIANLQKTY
+724 SGSIANLQKTY

-743 PENITDYGFKKNSVY
+743 PENVEDYGFKKNSVY

-773 STNANVELAF
+773 STNATVELAF

-798 YAVSDTITVKIKDI
+798 YAISDTITVKIKDI
-812 DAFATGVEGVTVD
+812 EDATGVEGVTVD
-825 GAVKATFAN
+825 GAVKATFAG

-853 KVYEKNNVTSV
+853 KVYEENNVTSV

>member
-15 ALYSTV
+15 ALYSSV

-207 EAVANNTVTC
+207 EAVANTTVTC

-290 LVMRRIYGSAMGD
+290 LVMKRIYGSAMGD

-516 VPEYNEVPEFKTVY
+516 VPEYKEVPEYKTVY

-641 QDKLVKN
+641 QDKLLKN

-653 FIQPLFSAYSDDM
+653 FIQPLFSAYSDDL

-724 SGNIANLQKTY
+724 SGNVANLQKTY

-798 YAVSDTITVKIKDI
+798 YAISDTITVKIKDI

>member
-21 AAWAENVVYGLMPS
+21 AAWAENVVYGIMPS

-47 DALGATA
+47 DALGSDA
-54 LKITPEFAFENA
+54 LKLTPEFAFENA

-83 VNRGVDAPAFVTL
+83 VNRGVDAAAFVTL
-96 NFTTGKMVV
+96 NFTTGNMVV

-125 DEANEKLYA
+125 DELNDKLYV
-134 IEGVY
+134 IEGVF
-139 DESLD
+139 DESVES
-144 ATATKLYSV
+144 TATKLYSV
-153 DTTNGTLTEVATL
+153 DTTNGTLTEAATWK
-166 NDSYEAI
+166 DSYEAI
-173 ASDHKGGFYLVK
+173 ASDHKGGFYVIKLETVGK
-185 VVTEGRKNYP
+185 KTYP

-207 EAVANNTVTC
+207 EAVANTTVNC
-217 SYSTFNSLV
+217 SYTTYNSLV
-226 ASKDGKT
+226 ASKDGNT
-233 VYYAAGKSI
+233 VYYAAGKGV

-252 EMKGNLNLNIA
+252 EKKGDLKLNIA
-263 GITLDKSSADGVAAE
+263 GITLDKSSADGAAAE
-278 NIPDAKPAAKRF
+278 ITPDAKPAKRF
-290 LVMRRIYGSAMGD
+290 LVMKRIYGSAMGD

-317 NVDGKEV
+317 NADGKEV
-324 GYANYGRLYTDLGIS
+324 GYANYGRLYTDLGVS
-339 ETFNVVD
+339 ENFNLVD

-353 ENGNIVARNT
+353 ENGNIVAKNT
-363 YQWGPYDFLDNTFKK
+363 YQWGPYDFLDYTFKK

-408 EDGTLAT
+408 ENGTLAT

-429 IQYVAYDEKGNVISY
+429 IQYVAYDEKGNVVSY

-459 EYDENGNKI
+459 DYDENGNKV
-468 EEFQYK
+468 EEYQYQ

-479 NMPGSTMNKPK
+479 NMPGSTTNKSK
-490 QLEKWEYVNNGLALY
+490 QLESWKYVDNCLAEY
-505 QRFRYDNIGKD
+505 QRFRFDDNGD
-516 VPEYNEVPEFKTVY
+516 AVPEFKTVY

-561 TYSRYTYADFTDM
+561 TYSRYTYVDFTDM
-574 EKDTYMELTAE
+574 EEATYMKLTAE

-593 VNLKFTMPQLGGI
+593 VNLKFSMPQLGGV
-606 QNCKFVIYRDCTPID
+606 QDCKFIIYRDCTPID

-641 QDKLVKN
+641 QDKLLKN

-653 FIQPLFSAYSDDM
+653 FIQPLFTAYSDDM
-666 MAADIDE
+666 MAADVDE

-679 GVVTPE
+679 GVVGPE
-685 ENPEAEWIGYYST
+685 ENPEAQWIGYYST

-710 AVTDLALTGGEIKT
+710 AVTDLALTGGKIVT
-724 SGNIANLQKTY
+724 SGSIANLQKTY

-743 PENITDYGFKKNSVY
+743 PENVEDYGFKKNSVY

-773 STNANVELAF
+773 STNATVELAF

-798 YAVSDTITVKIKDI
+798 YAISDTITVKIKDI
-812 DAFATGVEGVTVD
+812 EDATGVEGVTVD
-825 GAVKATFAN
+825 GAVKATFAG

-853 KVYEKNNVTSV
+853 KVYEENNVTSV

>member
-47 DALGATA
+47 DALGSDA
-54 LKITPEFAFENA
+54 LKLTPDFAFENA

-83 VNRGVDAPAFVTL
+83 VNRGVDAAAFVTL

-125 DEANEKLYA
+125 DETNGKLYV

-185 VVTEGRKNYP
+185 VVSEGRKNYP
-195 VLYKVSADFKVT
+195 VLYKVSADFKVS

-217 SYSTFNSLV
+217 SYTTYNSLV
-226 ASKDGKT
+226 ASKDGST

-263 GITLDKSSADGVAAE
+263 GITFDKSSADGVAAE
-278 NIPDAKPAAKRF
+278 NIPDDKPAAKRF
-290 LVMRRIYGSAMGD
+290 LVMKRIYGSAMGD
-303 VPDDVDSKRTYYYY
+303 VPDDVDSKRTFYYY

-324 GYANYGRLYTDLGIS
+324 GYANYGRLYLDLGVS
-339 ETFNVVD
+339 DNFNLVD

-363 YQWGPYDFLDNTFKK
+363 YQWGPYDFLDYTFQK

-384 YEYNEAGQLVSDTT
+384 YAYNEAGQLIADTT

-408 EDGTLAT
+408 ENGTLAI
-415 LNTYNKFTKKLSQS
+415 LNTYNKFSKKLSQS
-429 IQYVAYDEKGNVISY
+429 IKYTYDEKGNVISY

-452 QKYNADI
+452 QKYNAEI
-459 EYDENGNKI
+459 EYDKNGNKI
-468 EEFQYK
+468 EEFQYQ
-474 VVDDP
+474 VVEDP
-479 NMPGSTMNKPK
+479 NMPGSTTNKSK
-490 QLEKWEYVNNGLALY
+490 QLETWKYVDNCLAEY
-505 QRFRYDNIGKD
+505 QRFRFDEKGKE
-516 VPEYNEVPEFKTVY
+516 VPEYKTVY

-535 GDYNDVYARDSS
+535 GDYNDVYVRDSS
-547 YFDNGKNSKWMGES
+547 YFDNGKSSKWMGES

-593 VNLKFTMPQLGGI
+593 VNLKFSMPQLGGV
-606 QNCKFVIYRDCTPID
+606 QDCKFVIYRDCTPID

-641 QDKLVKN
+641 QDKLLKN

-653 FIQPLFSAYSDDM
+653 FIQPLFTAYSDDM
-666 MAADIDE
+666 MAADVDE

-679 GVVTPE
+679 GVVGPE
-685 ENPEAEWIGYYST
+685 ENPEAQWIGYYST

-710 AVTDLALTGGEIKT
+710 AVTELTMTGGKVET
-724 SGNIANLQKTY
+724 SGSIANLQKTY
-735 YAGLSWKN
+735 FAAFSWKN

-763 QSLAEITKAD
+763 MALSEITKAD
-773 STNANVELAF
+773 STSANVELAF

-798 YAVSDTITVKIKDI
+798 NAISDTITVKIKDI
-812 DAFATGVEGVTVD
+812 EAFATGVEGVTVD
-825 GAVKATFAN
+825 GAVKATFAG

>member
-21 AAWAENVVYGLMPS
+21 AAWAENVVYGIMPS

-144 ATATKLYSV
+144 ATATKLFSV
-153 DTTNGTLTEVATL
+153 DTTNGALTEVATL

-185 VVTEGRKNYP
+185 VVSKDRKNYP
-195 VLYKVSADFKVT
+195 VLYKVSADLKVT

-263 GITLDKSSADGVAAE
+263 GITFDKSSADGAAAE

-290 LVMRRIYGSAMGD
+290 LVMKRIYGSAMGD
-303 VPDDVDSKRTYYYY
+303 VPDNVDSKRTYYYY

-339 ETFNVVD
+339 DNFNIVD

-363 YQWGPYDFLDNTFKK
+363 YQWGPYDFLDYTFKK

-429 IQYVAYDEKGNVISY
+429 IQYVAYDEKGNVVSY

-452 QKYNADI
+452 QKYNGEI

-479 NMPGSTMNKPK
+479 TMPGETMNKPK

-505 QRFRYDNIGKD
+505 QRFRYNDKG
-516 VPEYNEVPEFKTVY
+516 EEVPDYKTVY

-535 GDYNDVYARDSS
+535 GDYNDVYVRDSS
-547 YFDNGKNSKWMGES
+547 YFANGKNSKWMGES
-561 TYSRYTYADFTDM
+561 TYSRYTYVDFTDM
-574 EKDTYMELTAE
+574 EEATNIELTAE

-593 VNLKFTMPQLGGI
+593 VNLKFTIPQLAFM
-606 QNCKFVIYRDCTPID
+606 QDSKYVIYRDCAPID
-621 TLSFDDFVA
+621 TLSFEDIMKI
-630 NADPETGLCTY
+630 ADPETGLCTY

-653 FIQPLFSAYSDDM
+653 FIQPLFTAYSDDM

-685 ENPEAEWIGYYST
+685 ENPEAQWIGYYST

-724 SGNIANLQKTY
+724 SGSIANLQKTY

-798 YAVSDTITVKIKDI
+798 NAISDTITVKIKDI
-812 DAFATGVEGVTVD
+812 EAFATGVEGVTVD

>member
-1 MKKYLLSSLLVLGL
+1 MKKYLLSSLFVLGL

-35 NTYGART
+35 STYGART

-66 EEFNCGTSV
+66 EEFKCGTSV

-83 VNRGVDAPAFVTL
+83 VNSGVDAPAFVTL

-144 ATATKLYSV
+144 APATKLYSV

-166 NDSYEAI
+166 NDSYKAI

-185 VVTEGRKNYP
+185 VVSKDRKNYP

-207 EAVANNTVTC
+207 EAVANTTVTC
-217 SYSTFNSLV
+217 SYTTYNSLV

-242 YAFDVTAGTV
+242 YAFDVTAATV
-252 EMKGNLNLNIA
+252 EKKGDLNSNIA
-263 GITLDKSSADGVAAE
+263 GVTFGKSSADGVAAE
-278 NIPDAKPAAKRF
+278 NIPDDKPAAKRF
-290 LVMRRIYGSAMGD
+290 LVMRRIYGSIMGY
-303 VPDDVDSKRTYYYY
+303 VSDDVDSKRTYYYY

-324 GYANYGRLYTDLGIS
+324 GYANYGRLYTDLGTS
-339 ETFNVVD
+339 DNFNIVD

-363 YQWGPYDFLDNTFKK
+363 YQWGQYDFLDYTFKK
-378 TPNCET
+378 TPNCVT

-398 SVYYHEYTYN
+398 SLYYHEYIYN
-408 EDGTLAT
+408 ENGTLSI
-415 LNTYNKFTKKLSQS
+415 LNTYNKYTKKLSQS
-429 IQYVAYDEKGNVISY
+429 IKYTYDEKGNVISY
-444 VSDGNWDS
+444 VSDGNYDY
-452 QKYNADI
+452 QKYNAEID
-459 EYDENGNKI
+459 YDENGNKI
-468 EEFQYK
+468 EEYQYQ

-479 NMPGSTMNKPK
+479 NMPGSPMNKSK
-490 QLEKWEYVNNGLALY
+490 QLESWKYVDNCLAEY
-505 QRFRYDNIGKD
+505 QRFRYDDKGNA
-516 VPEYNEVPEFKTVY
+516 VPDFKTVY

-547 YFDNGKNSKWMGES
+547 YFDNGKISKWMGES

-606 QNCKFVIYRDCTPID
+606 QKCKFVIYRDCTPID
-621 TLSFDDFVA
+621 TLSLDDFVT
-630 NADPETGLCTY
+630 NADPETGICTY
-641 QDKLVKN
+641 QDKLLKN

-653 FIQPLFSAYSDDM
+653 FIQPLFTAYSDDM

-724 SGNIANLQKTY
+724 SGSIANLQKTY

-743 PENITDYGFKKNSVY
+743 PENITDYGFKKNSIY
-758 LGMEE
+758 LGKQK

-773 STNANVELAF
+773 STNVNVELAF

-798 YAVSDTITVKIKDI
+798 YAVSDTIAIKIKAI
-812 DAFATGVEGVTVD
+812 ENAAGVEGVTVD

-853 KVYEKNNVTSV
+853 KVYEENNVTSV